1 MKYKDFN
8 KKIIDLVGGKDNV
21 QAVVHCMTR
30 LRFTLKDR
38 SKAKTEEIKNMD
50 GVVDVVSNDVAYQ
63 IIVGTHVN
71 EVHSE
76 LISMLGISG
85 ENDTSEKKVKK
96 NPVKA
101 VLDLF
106 SESMTPILEPIIAA
120 GMLAGVL
127 SLLTLTGLVSAESPT
142 YLLLDN
148 IRSAV
153 FFFLPIFMAMSC
165 AKRLNASPYLA
176 VALAAALLSEG
187 INGVEG
193 LSIFGISLPTTTYSN
208 SFIPIILA
216 VWFMGYV
223 QKFLKKIMPQFLH
236 YFLVPVFTL
245 IICLPITLMFFGP
258 MGAWIGNGMSYVCLF
273 LMDTLGNWS
282 VIALYAALQPFLI
295 MFGAGNFIIPIVVQF
310 HAEIGYDP
318 VFYAACTISDIA
330 VAGAMVGYFLRAKNE
345 KQKQLFGTFGF
356 SALLGVTE
364 PAIYGAFV
372 KFRRPF
378 IAVMIGGGLGGL
390 FAGITNVKTYAM
402 AWGLAG
408 LPSYIGN
415 SDYKNF
421 YSMIIAVVIGF
432 VAAAVAAYVLGIPK
446 EKDEKSNDENIS
458 EAKKDEVKVIDS
470 EVNGSIVKKAIIN
483 GCAKGDLIE
492 LSKVE
497 DKAFSS
503 GALGK
508 GVGIVANTN
517 SVVAPV
523 NGEVVTV
530 FPTKH
535 AFGIKTDDGVEIL
548 IHIGINTVELEGKH
562 FDLKVNQGDMVTVG
576 QPLVEVDFEKVRE
589 EGYDPTI
596 IMVVT
601 NTADYLDVIPVKEDF
616 ITSEEECIT
625 VVI

>member
-8 KKIIDLVGGKDNV
+8 TKIIELVGGKDNV

-38 SKAKTEEIKNMD
+38 SKAKTEEIKKMD

-63 IIVGTHVN
+63 IIVGTHVS

-85 ENDTSEKKVKK
+85 EANSSENKVKK
-96 NPVKA
+96 NPIKA

-127 SLLTLTGLVSAESPT
+127 SLLSLTGIISAESPT
-142 YLLLDN
+142 YILLDN
-148 IRSAV
+148 IRSSV

-165 AKRLNASPYLA
+165 AKRLNASPFLA
-176 VALAAALLSEG
+176 VALAATLLSTG

-193 LSIFGISLPTTTYSN
+193 LSFFGIALPTTTYSN

-223 QKFLKKIMPQFLH
+223 QKSLKKVLPKFLH

-258 MGAWIGNGMSYVCLF
+258 IGEWIGSAMSWVCMF
-273 LMDTLGNWS
+273 LMNTLGNWS
-282 VIALYAALQPFLI
+282 VIALYAAVQPFLI

-310 HAEIGYDP
+310 HAELGYDP
-318 VFYAACTISDIA
+318 IFYAACTISDIA
-330 VAGAMVGYFLRAKNE
+330 VAGAMLGYFLRAKNE
-345 KQKQLFGTFGF
+345 KQKQLFGTFSF
-356 SALLGVTE
+356 SALMGVTE

-372 KFRRPF
+372 KFRKLF
-378 IAVMIGGGLGGL
+378 LAVAIGGGLGGL
-390 FAGITNVKTYAM
+390 YAGIANVKTYAM

-415 SDYKNF
+415 NDYKNF
-421 YSMIIAVVIGF
+421 YSMIIAVIIGF
-432 VAAAVAAYVLGIPK
+432 VAAAVAAYFLGIPK
-446 EKDEKSNDENIS
+446 DSEKAEASDEKAVSSKSDDSIMN
-458 EAKKDEVKVIDS
+458 KV
-470 EVNGSIVKKAIIN
+470 VVN
-483 GCAKGDLIE
+483 GCATGKLVK
-492 LSKVE
+492 LSE
-497 DKAFSS
+497 INDKAFSS
-503 GALGK
+503 GALGS
-508 GVGIVANTN
+508 GVGIIADNN
-517 SVVAPV
+517 LVVSPV
-523 NGEVVTV
+523 DGEVACV

-535 AFGIKTDDGVEIL
+535 AFGLKTESGVELL
-548 IHIGINTVELEGKH
+548 IHIGIDTVELEGKH
-562 FDLKVNQGDMVTVG
+562 FTTMVNQGDKVKLG
-576 QPLVEVDFEKVRE
+576 QPLVQVDFDKVKE
-589 EGYDPTI
+589 EGFDPTI

-601 NTADYLDVIPVKEDF
+601 NTQDYLDVIPVSKDA
-616 ITSEEECIT
+616 ISDKEECINI
-625 VVI
+625 VL

>member
-8 KKIIDLVGGKDNV
+8 TKIIELVGGKDNV

-38 SKAKTEEIKNMD
+38 SKAKTEEIKKID

-63 IIVGTHVN
+63 IIVGTHVS

-85 ENDTSEKKVKK
+85 EADSSENKVKK

-127 SLLTLTGLVSAESPT
+127 SLLSLTGIISAESST
-142 YLLLDN
+142 YILLDN
-148 IRSAV
+148 IRSSV

-165 AKRLNASPYLA
+165 AKRLNASPFLA
-176 VALAAALLSEG
+176 VALAATLLSTG

-193 LSIFGISLPTTTYSN
+193 LSFFGIALPTTTYSN

-223 QKFLKKIMPQFLH
+223 QKTLKKVLPKFLH

-258 MGAWIGNGMSYVCLF
+258 IGEWIGSAMSWVCMF
-273 LMDTLGNWS
+273 LMNTLGNWS
-282 VIALYAALQPFLI
+282 VIALYAAVQPFLI

-310 HAEIGYDP
+310 HAELGYDP
-318 VFYAACTISDIA
+318 IFYAACTISDIA
-330 VAGAMVGYFLRAKNE
+330 VAGAMLGYFLRAKNE
-345 KQKQLFGTFGF
+345 KQKQLFGTFSF
-356 SALLGVTE
+356 SALMGVTE

-372 KFRRPF
+372 KFRKLF
-378 IAVMIGGGLGGL
+378 LAVAIGGGLGGL
-390 FAGITNVKTYAM
+390 YAGIANVKTYAM

-415 SDYKNF
+415 NDYKNF
-421 YSMIIAVVIGF
+421 YSMIIAVIIGF
-432 VAAAVAAYVLGIPK
+432 VAAAVAAYFLGIPK
-446 EKDEKSNDENIS
+446 DSEKAEASDEKAVSSKSDDSIMN
-458 EAKKDEVKVIDS
+458 KV
-470 EVNGSIVKKAIIN
+470 VVN
-483 GCAKGDLIE
+483 GCATGKLVK
-492 LSKVE
+492 LSE
-497 DKAFSS
+497 INDKAFSS
-503 GALGK
+503 GALGS
-508 GVGIVANTN
+508 GVGIIADNN
-517 SVVAPV
+517 LVVSPV
-523 NGEVVTV
+523 DGEVACV

-535 AFGIKTDDGVEIL
+535 AFGLKTESGVELL
-548 IHIGINTVELEGKH
+548 IHIGIDTVELEGKH
-562 FDLKVNQGDMVTVG
+562 FTTMVNQGDKVKLG
-576 QPLVEVDFEKVRE
+576 QPLVQVDFDKVKE
-589 EGYDPTI
+589 EGFDPTI

-601 NTADYLDVIPVKEDF
+601 NTQDYLDVIPVSKDA
-616 ITSEEECIT
+616 ISDKEECINI
-625 VVI
+625 VL

>member
-8 KKIIDLVGGKDNV
+8 TKIIELVGGKDNV

-38 SKAKTEEIKNMD
+38 SKAKTEEIKKMD

-63 IIVGTHVN
+63 IIVGTHVS

-85 ENDTSEKKVKK
+85 EADSSENKVKK
-96 NPVKA
+96 NPIKA

-127 SLLTLTGLVSAESPT
+127 SLLSLTGIISAESPT
-142 YLLLDN
+142 YILLDN
-148 IRSAV
+148 IRSSV

-165 AKRLNASPYLA
+165 AKRLNASPFLA
-176 VALAAALLSEG
+176 VALAATLLSTG

-193 LSIFGISLPTTTYSN
+193 LSFFGIALPTTTYSN

-223 QKFLKKIMPQFLH
+223 QKYLKKVLPKFLH

-258 MGAWIGNGMSYVCLF
+258 IGEWIGSAMSWVCMF
-273 LMDTLGNWS
+273 LMNTLGNWS
-282 VIALYAALQPFLI
+282 VIALYAAVQPFLI

-310 HAEIGYDP
+310 HAELGYDP
-318 VFYAACTISDIA
+318 IFYAACTISDIA
-330 VAGAMVGYFLRAKNE
+330 VAGAMLGYFLRAKNE
-345 KQKQLFGTFGF
+345 KQKQLFGTFSF
-356 SALLGVTE
+356 SALMGVTE

-372 KFRRPF
+372 KFRKLF
-378 IAVMIGGGLGGL
+378 LAVAIGGGLGGL
-390 FAGITNVKTYAM
+390 YAGIANVKTYAM

-415 SDYKNF
+415 NDYKNF
-421 YSMIIAVVIGF
+421 YSMIIAVIIGF
-432 VAAAVAAYVLGIPK
+432 VAAAVAAYFLGIPK
-446 EKDEKSNDENIS
+446 DSEKAEASDEKAVSSKSDDSIMN
-458 EAKKDEVKVIDS
+458 KV
-470 EVNGSIVKKAIIN
+470 VVN
-483 GCAKGDLIE
+483 GCATGKLVK
-492 LSKVE
+492 LSE
-497 DKAFSS
+497 INDKAFSS
-503 GALGK
+503 GALGS
-508 GVGIVANTN
+508 GVGIIADNN
-517 SVVAPV
+517 LVVSPV
-523 NGEVVTV
+523 DGEVACV

-535 AFGIKTDDGVEIL
+535 AFGLKTESGVELL
-548 IHIGINTVELEGKH
+548 IHIGIDTVELEGKH
-562 FDLKVNQGDMVTVG
+562 FTTMVNQGDKVKIG
-576 QPLVEVDFEKVRE
+576 QPLVQVDFDKVKE
-589 EGYDPTI
+589 EGFDPTI

-601 NTADYLDVIPVKEDF
+601 NTQDYLDVIPVSKDV
-616 ITSEEECIT
+616 ISDKEECIKI
-625 VVI
+625 VL

>member
-8 KKIIDLVGGKDNV
+8 TKIIELVGGKDNV

-38 SKAKTEEIKNMD
+38 SKAKTEEIKKLD

-63 IIVGTHVN
+63 IIVGTHVS

-85 ENDTSEKKVKK
+85 EAASSEDKVKK

-127 SLLTLTGLVSAESPT
+127 SLLSLTGIISAESPT
-142 YLLLDN
+142 YMLLDN
-148 IRSAV
+148 IRSSV

-165 AKRLNASPYLA
+165 AKRLNASPFLA
-176 VALAAALLSEG
+176 VALAATLLSTG

-193 LSIFGISLPTTTYSN
+193 LSFFGIALPTTTYSN

-223 QKFLKKIMPQFLH
+223 QKSLKKVLPKFLH

-258 MGAWIGNGMSYVCLF
+258 IGEWIGSAMSWVCMF
-273 LMDTLGNWS
+273 LMNTLGNWS
-282 VIALYAALQPFLI
+282 VIALYAAVQPFLI

-310 HAEIGYDP
+310 HAELGYDP
-318 VFYAACTISDIA
+318 IFYAACTISDIA
-330 VAGAMVGYFLRAKNE
+330 VAGAMLGYFLRAKNE
-345 KQKQLFGTFGF
+345 KQKQLFGTFSF
-356 SALLGVTE
+356 SALMGVTE

-372 KFRRPF
+372 KFRKLF
-378 IAVMIGGGLGGL
+378 LAVAIGGGLGGL
-390 FAGITNVKTYAM
+390 YAGIANVKTYAM

-415 SDYKNF
+415 NDYKNF
-421 YSMIIAVVIGF
+421 YSMIIAVIIGF
-432 VAAAVAAYVLGIPK
+432 VAAAVAAYFLGIPK
-446 EKDEKSNDENIS
+446 DSEKAETSDEKAVSSKSDDSMMN
-458 EAKKDEVKVIDS
+458 KV
-470 EVNGSIVKKAIIN
+470 VVN
-483 GCAKGDLIE
+483 GCATGKLVK
-492 LSKVE
+492 LSE
-497 DKAFSS
+497 INDKAFSS
-503 GALGK
+503 GALGS
-508 GVGIVANTN
+508 GVGIIADNN
-517 SVVAPV
+517 LVVAPV
-523 NGEVVTV
+523 DGEVVCV

-535 AFGIKTDDGVEIL
+535 AFGLKTESGVELL
-548 IHIGINTVELEGKH
+548 IHIGIDTVELEGKH
-562 FDLKVNQGDMVTVG
+562 FTTMVNQGDKVKIG
-576 QPLVEVDFEKVRE
+576 QPLVQVDFDKVKE
-589 EGYDPTI
+589 EGFDPTI

-601 NTADYLDVIPVKEDF
+601 NTQDYLDVIPVSKDV
-616 ITSEEECIT
+616 TSDKEECINI
-625 VVI
+625 VL

>member
-8 KKIIDLVGGKDNV
+8 TKIIELVGGKDNV

-38 SKAKTEEIKNMD
+38 SKAKTEEIKKMD

-63 IIVGTHVN
+63 IIVGTHVS

-85 ENDTSEKKVKK
+85 EADSSENKVKK

-127 SLLTLTGLVSAESPT
+127 SLLSLTGIISAESPT
-142 YLLLDN
+142 YILLDN
-148 IRSAV
+148 IRSSV

-165 AKRLNASPYLA
+165 AKRLNASPFLA
-176 VALAAALLSEG
+176 VALAATLLSTG

-193 LSIFGISLPTTTYSN
+193 LSFFGIALPTTTYSN

-223 QKFLKKIMPQFLH
+223 QKSLKKVLPKFLH

-258 MGAWIGNGMSYVCLF
+258 IGEWIGSTMSWVCMF
-273 LMDTLGNWS
+273 LMNTLGNWS
-282 VIALYAALQPFLI
+282 VIALYAAIQPFLI

-310 HAEIGYDP
+310 HAELGYDP
-318 VFYAACTISDIA
+318 IFYAACTISDIA
-330 VAGAMVGYFLRAKNE
+330 VAGAMLGYFLRAKNE
-345 KQKQLFGTFGF
+345 KQKQLFGTFSF
-356 SALLGVTE
+356 SALMGVTE

-372 KFRRPF
+372 KFRKLF
-378 IAVMIGGGLGGL
+378 LAVAIGGGLGGL
-390 FAGITNVKTYAM
+390 YAGIANVKTYAM

-415 SDYKNF
+415 NDYKNF
-421 YSMIIAVVIGF
+421 YSMIIAVIIGF
-432 VAAAVAAYVLGIPK
+432 VAAAVAAYFLGIPK
-446 EKDEKSNDENIS
+446 DSEKAETSDEKAVSSKSDDSMMN
-458 EAKKDEVKVIDS
+458 KV
-470 EVNGSIVKKAIIN
+470 VVN
-483 GCAKGDLIE
+483 GCATGKLVK
-492 LSKVE
+492 LSE
-497 DKAFSS
+497 INDKAFSS
-503 GALGK
+503 GALGS
-508 GVGIVANTN
+508 GVGIIADNN
-517 SVVAPV
+517 LVVAPV
-523 NGEVVTV
+523 DGEVVCV

-535 AFGIKTDDGVEIL
+535 AFGLKTESGVELL
-548 IHIGINTVELEGKH
+548 IHIGIDTVELEGKH
-562 FDLKVNQGDMVTVG
+562 FTTMVNQGDKVKIG
-576 QPLVEVDFEKVRE
+576 QPLVQVDFDKVKE
-589 EGYDPTI
+589 EGFDPTI

-601 NTADYLDVIPVKEDF
+601 NTQDYLDVIPVSKDA
-616 ITSEEECIT
+616 ISDKEECINI
-625 VVI
+625 VL

>member
-8 KKIIDLVGGKDNV
+8 TKIIELVGGKDNV

-38 SKAKTEEIKNMD
+38 SKAKTEEIKKMD

-63 IIVGTHVN
+63 IIVGTHVS

-85 ENDTSEKKVKK
+85 EANSSENKVKK
-96 NPVKA
+96 NPIKA

-127 SLLTLTGLVSAESPT
+127 SLLSLTGIISAESPT
-142 YLLLDN
+142 YILLDN
-148 IRSAV
+148 IRSSV

-165 AKRLNASPYLA
+165 AKRLNASPFLA
-176 VALAAALLSEG
+176 VALAATLLSTG

-193 LSIFGISLPTTTYSN
+193 LSFFGIALPTTTYSN

-223 QKFLKKIMPQFLH
+223 QKSLKKVLPKFLH

-258 MGAWIGNGMSYVCLF
+258 IGEWIGSAMSWVCMF
-273 LMDTLGNWS
+273 LMNTLGNWS
-282 VIALYAALQPFLI
+282 VIALYAAVQPFLI

-310 HAEIGYDP
+310 HAELGYDP
-318 VFYAACTISDIA
+318 IFYAACTISDIA
-330 VAGAMVGYFLRAKNE
+330 VAGAMLGYFLRAKNE
-345 KQKQLFGTFGF
+345 KQKQLFGTFSF
-356 SALLGVTE
+356 SALMGVTE

-372 KFRRPF
+372 KFRKLF
-378 IAVMIGGGLGGL
+378 LAVAIGGGLGGL
-390 FAGITNVKTYAM
+390 YAGIANVKTYAM

-415 SDYKNF
+415 NDYKNF
-421 YSMIIAVVIGF
+421 YSMIIAVIIGF
-432 VAAAVAAYVLGIPK
+432 VAAAVAAYFLGIPK
-446 EKDEKSNDENIS
+446 DSEKAEASDEKAVSSKSDDSMMN
-458 EAKKDEVKVIDS
+458 KV
-470 EVNGSIVKKAIIN
+470 VVN
-483 GCAKGDLIE
+483 GCATGKLVK
-492 LSKVE
+492 LSE
-497 DKAFSS
+497 INDKAFSS
-503 GALGK
+503 GALGS
-508 GVGIVANTN
+508 GVGIIADNN
-517 SVVAPV
+517 LVVAPV
-523 NGEVVTV
+523 DGEVICV

-535 AFGIKTDDGVEIL
+535 AFGLKTESGVELL
-548 IHIGINTVELEGKH
+548 IHIGIDTVELEGKH
-562 FDLKVNQGDMVTVG
+562 FTTMVNQGDKVKIG
-576 QPLVEVDFEKVRE
+576 QPLVQVDFDKVKE
-589 EGYDPTI
+589 EGFDPTI

-601 NTADYLDVIPVKEDF
+601 NTQDYLDVIPVSKDV
-616 ITSEEECIT
+616 ISDKEECIKI
-625 VVI
+625 VL

>member
-1 MKYKDFN
+1 MKYKNFN
-8 KKIIDLVGGKDNV
+8 TKIIELVGGKDNV

-38 SKAKTEEIKNMD
+38 SKAKTEEIKKMD

-63 IIVGTHVN
+63 IIVGTHVS

-85 ENDTSEKKVKK
+85 EADSSENKVKK

-127 SLLTLTGLVSAESPT
+127 SLLSLTGIISAESPT
-142 YLLLDN
+142 YILLDN
-148 IRSAV
+148 IRSSV

-165 AKRLNASPYLA
+165 AKRLNASPFLA
-176 VALAAALLSEG
+176 VALAATLLSTG

-193 LSIFGISLPTTTYSN
+193 LSFFGIELPATTYSN

-223 QKFLKKIMPQFLH
+223 QKYLKKVLPKFLH

-258 MGAWIGNGMSYVCLF
+258 IGEWIGSAMSWVCMF
-273 LMDTLGNWS
+273 LMNTLGNWS
-282 VIALYAALQPFLI
+282 VIALYAAVQPFLI

-310 HAEIGYDP
+310 HAELGYDP
-318 VFYAACTISDIA
+318 IFYAACTISDIA
-330 VAGAMVGYFLRAKNE
+330 VAGAMLGYFLRAKNE
-345 KQKQLFGTFGF
+345 KQKQLFGTFSF
-356 SALLGVTE
+356 SALMGVTE

-372 KFRRPF
+372 KFRKLF
-378 IAVMIGGGLGGL
+378 LAVAIGGGLGGL
-390 FAGITNVKTYAM
+390 FAGIANVKTYAM

-415 SDYKNF
+415 NDYKNF
-421 YSMIIAVVIGF
+421 YSMIIAVIIGF
-432 VAAAVAAYVLGIPK
+432 VAAAVAAYFLGITK
-446 EKDEKSNDENIS
+446 ENEKAEASDEKVVSSKNDDSMMN
-458 EAKKDEVKVIDS
+458 KV
-470 EVNGSIVKKAIIN
+470 VVN
-483 GCAKGDLIE
+483 GCATGKLVK
-492 LSKVE
+492 LSE
-497 DKAFSS
+497 INDKAFSS
-503 GALGK
+503 GALGN
-508 GVGIVANTN
+508 GVGIIADNN
-517 SVVAPV
+517 LVVSPV
-523 NGEVVTV
+523 DGEVACV

-535 AFGIKTDDGVEIL
+535 AFGLKTESGVELL
-548 IHIGINTVELEGKH
+548 IHIGIDTVELEGKH
-562 FDLKVNQGDMVTVG
+562 FTTMVNQGDKVKLG
-576 QPLVEVDFEKVRE
+576 QPLVQVDFDKVKE
-589 EGYDPTI
+589 EGFDPTI

-601 NTADYLDVIPVKEDF
+601 NTQDYLDVIPVSKDV
-616 ITSEEECIT
+616 ISDKEECINI
-625 VVI
+625 VL

>member
-8 KKIIDLVGGKDNV
+8 TKIIELVGGKDNV

-30 LRFTLKDR
+30 LRFTLKDC
-38 SKAKTEEIKNMD
+38 SKAKTEEIKKMD

-63 IIVGTHVN
+63 IIVGTHVS

-85 ENDTSEKKVKK
+85 EANSSENKVKK
-96 NPVKA
+96 NPIKA

-127 SLLTLTGLVSAESPT
+127 SLLSLTGIISAESPT
-142 YLLLDN
+142 YILLDN
-148 IRSAV
+148 IRSSV

-165 AKRLNASPYLA
+165 AKRLNASPFLA
-176 VALAAALLSEG
+176 VALAATLLSTG

-193 LSIFGISLPTTTYSN
+193 LSFFGIALPTTTYSN

-223 QKFLKKIMPQFLH
+223 QKSLKKVLPKFLH

-258 MGAWIGNGMSYVCLF
+258 IGEWIGSAMSWVCMF
-273 LMDTLGNWS
+273 LMNTLGNWS
-282 VIALYAALQPFLI
+282 VIALYAAVQPFLI

-310 HAEIGYDP
+310 HAELGYDP
-318 VFYAACTISDIA
+318 IFYAACTISDIA
-330 VAGAMVGYFLRAKNE
+330 VAGAMLGYFLRAKNE
-345 KQKQLFGTFGF
+345 KQKQLFGTFSF
-356 SALLGVTE
+356 SALMGVTE

-372 KFRRPF
+372 KFRKLF
-378 IAVMIGGGLGGL
+378 LAVAIGGGLGGL
-390 FAGITNVKTYAM
+390 YAGIANVKTYAM

-415 SDYKNF
+415 NDYKNF
-421 YSMIIAVVIGF
+421 YSMIIAVIIGF
-432 VAAAVAAYVLGIPK
+432 VAAAVAAYFLGIPK
-446 EKDEKSNDENIS
+446 DSEKAETSDEKAVSSKSDDSMMN
-458 EAKKDEVKVIDS
+458 KV
-470 EVNGSIVKKAIIN
+470 VVN
-483 GCAKGDLIE
+483 GCATGKLVK
-492 LSKVE
+492 LSE
-497 DKAFSS
+497 INDKAFSS
-503 GALGK
+503 GALGN
-508 GVGIVANTN
+508 GVGIIADNN
-517 SVVAPV
+517 LVVSPV
-523 NGEVVTV
+523 DGEVVCV

-535 AFGIKTDDGVEIL
+535 AFGLKTESGVELL
-548 IHIGINTVELEGKH
+548 IHIGIDTVELEGKH
-562 FDLKVNQGDMVTVG
+562 FTTMVNQGDKVKIG
-576 QPLVEVDFEKVRE
+576 QPLVQVDFDKVKE
-589 EGYDPTI
+589 EGFDPTI

-601 NTADYLDVIPVKEDF
+601 NTQDYLDVIPVSKDV
-616 ITSEEECIT
+616 TSDKEECINI
-625 VVI
+625 VL

>member
-1 MKYKDFN
+1 MKYNDFN
-8 KKIIDLVGGKDNV
+8 NKIIQLVGGKDNI

-38 SKAKTEEIKNMD
+38 SKAKTEELKKLD

-76 LISMLGISG
+76 LISILGISG
-85 ENDTSEKKVKK
+85 DANASEKKVKK
-96 NPVKA
+96 NPIKA

-127 SLLTLTGLVSAESPT
+127 SLLTLTGIVSPESPT

-148 IRSAV
+148 IRGAV

-193 LSIFGISLPTTTYSN
+193 LSIFGIQLPATTYSN

-216 VWFMGYV
+216 IWFMGYV
-223 QKFLKKIMPQFLH
+223 QKFLKKVMPQFLH

-245 IICLPITLMFFGP
+245 LICLPITLMFFGP
-258 MGAWIGNGMSYVCLF
+258 IGTWLGNGMSYVCTF
-273 LMDTLGNWS
+273 LMNTLGNWS

-295 MFGAGNFIIPIVVQF
+295 MLGAGNFIIPIVVQF
-310 HAEIGYDP
+310 HAELGYDP
-318 VFYAACTISDIA
+318 IFYAACTISDIA
-330 VAGAMVGYFLRAKNE
+330 VAGAMLGYFLRSRNE
-345 KQKQLFGTFGF
+345 KQKQIFGTFGF
-356 SALLGVTE
+356 SALMGVTE

-372 KFRRPF
+372 KFRKPF

-390 FAGITNVKTYAM
+390 FAGLTNVKTYAM

-415 SDYKNF
+415 NDYKNF
-421 YSMIIAVVIGF
+421 WSMIIAVIIGF
-432 VAAAVAAYVLGIPK
+432 VAAAVAAYLLGMPK
-446 EKDEKSNDENIS
+446 EENEADNTIKEEKVETII
-458 EAKKDEVKVIDS
+458 KKVS
-470 EVNGSIVKKAIIN
+470 IN
-483 GCAKGDLIE
+483 GCANGELVE
-492 LSKVE
+492 LSKVN
-497 DKAFSS
+497 DKAFST

-508 GVGIVANTN
+508 GVGIVAKDNF
-517 SVVAPV
+517 VVAPV
-523 NGEVVTV
+523 DGEVTCV

-535 AFGIKTDDGVEIL
+535 AIGIKTDNGAEVL

-562 FDLKVNQGDMVTVG
+562 FETKVNQGDKIKIG
-576 QPLVEVDFEKVRE
+576 QPLVDVDFNKIKE

-601 NTADYLDVIPVKEDF
+601 NTQEYLEVVSVNKNTI
-616 ITSEEECIT
+616 SNSEECIKI
-625 VVI
+625 VL

>member
-8 KKIIDLVGGKDNV
+8 TKIIDLVGGKDNV

-38 SKAKTEEIKNMD
+38 SKAKTEEIKKMD

-63 IIVGTHVN
+63 IIVGTHVS

-85 ENDTSEKKVKK
+85 EADSSENKVKK
-96 NPVKA
+96 NPIKA

-127 SLLTLTGLVSAESPT
+127 SLLSLTGIISAESPT
-142 YLLLDN
+142 YILLDN
-148 IRSAV
+148 IRSSV

-165 AKRLNASPYLA
+165 AKRLNASPFLA
-176 VALAAALLSEG
+176 VALAATLLSTG

-193 LSIFGISLPTTTYSN
+193 LSFFGIELPVTTYSN

-223 QKFLKKIMPQFLH
+223 QKYLKKVLPKFLH

-258 MGAWIGNGMSYVCLF
+258 IGEWIGSAMSWVCMF
-273 LMDTLGNWS
+273 LMNTLGNWS
-282 VIALYAALQPFLI
+282 VIALYAAIQPFLI

-310 HAEIGYDP
+310 HAELGYDP
-318 VFYAACTISDIA
+318 IFYAACTISDIA
-330 VAGAMVGYFLRAKNE
+330 VAGAMLGYFLRAKNE
-345 KQKQLFGTFGF
+345 KQKQLFGTFSF
-356 SALLGVTE
+356 SALMGVTE

-372 KFRRPF
+372 KFRKLF
-378 IAVMIGGGLGGL
+378 LAVAIGGGLGGL
-390 FAGITNVKTYAM
+390 FAGIANVKTYAM

-415 SDYKNF
+415 NDYKNF
-421 YSMIIAVVIGF
+421 YSMIIAVIIGF
-432 VAAAVAAYVLGIPK
+432 VAAAVAAYFLGIPK
-446 EKDEKSNDENIS
+446 DSEKAETSDEKAVSSKSDDSMMN
-458 EAKKDEVKVIDS
+458 KV
-470 EVNGSIVKKAIIN
+470 VVN
-483 GCAKGDLIE
+483 GCASGKLVK
-492 LSKVE
+492 LSE
-497 DKAFSS
+497 INDKAFSS
-503 GALGK
+503 GALGN
-508 GVGIVANTN
+508 GVGIIADNN
-517 SVVAPV
+517 LVVSPV
-523 NGEVVTV
+523 DGEVACV

-535 AFGIKTDDGVEIL
+535 AFGLKTESGVELL
-548 IHIGINTVELEGKH
+548 IHIGIDTVELEGKH
-562 FDLKVNQGDMVTVG
+562 FATMVNQGDKVKIG
-576 QPLVEVDFEKVRE
+576 QPLVQVDFDKVKE
-589 EGYDPTI
+589 EGFDPTI

-601 NTADYLDVIPVKEDF
+601 NTQDYLDVIPVSKDV
-616 ITSEEECIT
+616 ISDKEECIN
-625 VVI
+625 IIL

>member
-8 KKIIDLVGGKDNV
+8 TKIIELVGGKDNV

-38 SKAKTEEIKNMD
+38 SKAKTEEIKKMD

-63 IIVGTHVN
+63 IIVGTHVS

-85 ENDTSEKKVKK
+85 EADSSENKVKK

-127 SLLTLTGLVSAESPT
+127 SLLSLTGIISAESPT
-142 YLLLDN
+142 YILLDN
-148 IRSAV
+148 IRSSV

-176 VALAAALLSEG
+176 VALAATLLSTG

-193 LSIFGISLPTTTYSN
+193 LSFFGIALPTTTYSN

-223 QKFLKKIMPQFLH
+223 QKSLKKVLPKFLH

-258 MGAWIGNGMSYVCLF
+258 IGEWIGSTMSWVCMF
-273 LMDTLGNWS
+273 LMNTLGNWS
-282 VIALYAALQPFLI
+282 VIALYAAIQPFLI

-310 HAEIGYDP
+310 HAELGYDP
-318 VFYAACTISDIA
+318 IFYAACTISDIA
-330 VAGAMVGYFLRAKNE
+330 VAGAMLGYFLRAKNE
-345 KQKQLFGTFGF
+345 KQKQLFGTFSF
-356 SALLGVTE
+356 SALMGVTE

-372 KFRRPF
+372 KFRKLF
-378 IAVMIGGGLGGL
+378 LAVAIGGGLGGL
-390 FAGITNVKTYAM
+390 YAGIANVKTYAM

-415 SDYKNF
+415 NDYKNF
-421 YSMIIAVVIGF
+421 YSMIIAVIIGF
-432 VAAAVAAYVLGIPK
+432 VAAAVAAYLLGIPK
-446 EKDEKSNDENIS
+446 DSEKAETSDEKAVSSKSDDSMMN
-458 EAKKDEVKVIDS
+458 KV
-470 EVNGSIVKKAIIN
+470 VVN
-483 GCAKGDLIE
+483 GCATGKLVK
-492 LSKVE
+492 LSE
-497 DKAFSS
+497 INDKAFSS
-503 GALGK
+503 GALGS
-508 GVGIVANTN
+508 GVGIIADNN
-517 SVVAPV
+517 LVVAPV
-523 NGEVVTV
+523 DGEVVCV

-535 AFGIKTDDGVEIL
+535 AFGLKTESGVELL
-548 IHIGINTVELEGKH
+548 IHIGIDTVELEGKH
-562 FDLKVNQGDMVTVG
+562 FTTMVNQGDKVKIG
-576 QPLVEVDFEKVRE
+576 QPLVQVDFDKVKE
-589 EGYDPTI
+589 EGFDPTI

-601 NTADYLDVIPVKEDF
+601 NTQDYLDVIPVSKDA
-616 ITSEEECIT
+616 ISDKEECINI
-625 VVI
+625 VL

>member
-1 MKYKDFN
+1 MKYKEFN
-8 KKIIDLVGGKDNV
+8 NKIIELVGGKDNI

-38 SKAKTEEIKNMD
+38 SKAKGDEIRKLD

-63 IIVGTHVN
+63 IIIGTHVS

-76 LISMLGISG
+76 LINMLELSG
-85 ENDTSEKKVKK
+85 NEEVKKVKK

-101 VLDLF
+101 VLDLL

-127 SLLTLTGLVSAESPT
+127 SLLTLTGLISAESPT
-142 YLLLDN
+142 FLLLDN
-148 IRSAV
+148 IRSAI

-176 VALAAALLSEG
+176 VALAATLLSTG
-187 INGVEG
+187 INGVSG
-193 LSIFGISLPTTTYSN
+193 LSIFGIALPTTTYSN

-223 QKFLKKIMPQFLH
+223 QKALKKVVPQFLQ
-236 YFLVPVFTL
+236 YFLNPVFTL
-245 IICLPITLMFFGP
+245 IICLPITLMLFGP
-258 MGAWIGNGMSYVCLF
+258 IGAWIGDGMSYVCLF
-273 LMDTLGNWS
+273 LMDKLGNWS

-295 MFGAGNFIIPIVVQF
+295 MLGAGNFIIPIVVQF
-310 HAEIGYDP
+310 HSELGYDP
-318 VFYAACTISDIA
+318 IFYAACTISDIA
-330 VAGAMVGYFLRAKNE
+330 VAGAMLGYFLRSKDK
-345 KQKQLFGTFGF
+345 KQKQLFGTFSF
-356 SALLGVTE
+356 SALMGVTE

-378 IAVMIGGGLGGL
+378 IAVMIGGGVGGL
-390 FAGITNVKTYAM
+390 FAGIAQVKTYAM

-415 SDYKNF
+415 NDYKNF

-432 VAAAVAAYVLGIPK
+432 VVACVVGYLIGIPK
-446 EKDEKSNDENIS
+446 ED
-458 EAKKDEVKVIDS
+458 DS
-470 EVNGSIVKKAIIN
+470 EETKIEKVDNTNETNETKSLIKRSVVY
-483 GCAKGDLIE
+483 GCTSGELIK
-492 LSKVE
+492 LSDIK

-508 GVGIVANTN
+508 GIGINANSN
-517 SVVAPV
+517 LIVSPIE
-523 NGEVVTV
+523 GEIVSI

-535 AFGIKTDDGVEIL
+535 AFGLKSKDGVELL
-548 IHIGINTVELEGKH
+548 IHIGINTVELDGEN
-562 FDLKVNQGDMVTVG
+562 FELLAKVSDKVEVG
-576 QPLVEVDFEKVRE
+576 TPLVKVDFNKIKEQ
-589 EGYDPTI
+589 GYDTTVV
-596 IMVVT
+596 MVVT
-601 NTADYLDVIPVKEDF
+601 NSYEFMDVIP
-616 ITSEEECIT
+616 SEANKIDEKNECLK
-625 VVI
+625 VIL

>member
-8 KKIIDLVGGKDNV
+8 TKIIELVGGKDNV

-38 SKAKTEEIKNMD
+38 SKAKTEEIKKMD

-63 IIVGTHVN
+63 IIVGTHVS

-85 ENDTSEKKVKK
+85 EANSSENKVKK
-96 NPVKA
+96 NPIKA

-127 SLLTLTGLVSAESPT
+127 SLLSLTGIISAESPT
-142 YLLLDN
+142 YILLDN
-148 IRSAV
+148 IRSSV

-165 AKRLNASPYLA
+165 AKRLNASPFLA
-176 VALAAALLSEG
+176 VALAATLLSTG

-193 LSIFGISLPTTTYSN
+193 LSFFGIALPTTTYSN

-223 QKFLKKIMPQFLH
+223 QKSLKKVLPKFLH

-258 MGAWIGNGMSYVCLF
+258 IGEWIGSAMSWVCMF
-273 LMDTLGNWS
+273 LMNTLGNWS
-282 VIALYAALQPFLI
+282 VIALYAAVQPFLI

-310 HAEIGYDP
+310 HAELGYDP
-318 VFYAACTISDIA
+318 IFYAACTISDIA
-330 VAGAMVGYFLRAKNE
+330 VAGAMLGYFLRAKNE
-345 KQKQLFGTFGF
+345 KQKQLFGTFSF
-356 SALLGVTE
+356 SALMGVTE

-372 KFRRPF
+372 KFRKLF
-378 IAVMIGGGLGGL
+378 LAVAIGGGLGGL
-390 FAGITNVKTYAM
+390 YAGIANVKTYAM

-415 SDYKNF
+415 NDYKNF
-421 YSMIIAVVIGF
+421 YSMIIAVIIGF
-432 VAAAVAAYVLGIPK
+432 VAAAVAAYFLGIPK
-446 EKDEKSNDENIS
+446 DSEKAEASDEKAVSSKSDDSIMN
-458 EAKKDEVKVIDS
+458 KV
-470 EVNGSIVKKAIIN
+470 VVN
-483 GCAKGDLIE
+483 GCATGKLVK
-492 LSKVE
+492 LSE
-497 DKAFSS
+497 INDKAFSS
-503 GALGK
+503 GALGS
-508 GVGIVANTN
+508 GVGIIADNN
-517 SVVAPV
+517 LVVAPV
-523 NGEVVTV
+523 DGEVICV

-535 AFGIKTDDGVEIL
+535 AFGLKTESGVELL
-548 IHIGINTVELEGKH
+548 IHIGIDTVELEGKH
-562 FDLKVNQGDMVTVG
+562 FTTMVNQGDKVKIG
-576 QPLVEVDFEKVRE
+576 QPLVQVDFDKVKE
-589 EGYDPTI
+589 EGFDPTI

-601 NTADYLDVIPVKEDF
+601 NTQDYLDVIPVSKDV
-616 ITSEEECIT
+616 ISDKEECIKI
-625 VVI
+625 VL

>member
-1 MKYKDFN
+1 MKYKNFN
-8 KKIIDLVGGKDNV
+8 TKIIELVGGKDNV

-38 SKAKTEEIKNMD
+38 LKAKTEEIKKMD

-63 IIVGTHVN
+63 IIVGTHVS

-85 ENDTSEKKVKK
+85 EADSSENKVKK

-127 SLLTLTGLVSAESPT
+127 SLLSLTGIISAESPT
-142 YLLLDN
+142 YILLDN
-148 IRSAV
+148 IRSSV

-165 AKRLNASPYLA
+165 AKRLNASPFLA
-176 VALAAALLSEG
+176 VALAATLLSTG

-193 LSIFGISLPTTTYSN
+193 LSFFGIELPATTYSN

-223 QKFLKKIMPQFLH
+223 QKYLKKVLPKFLH

-258 MGAWIGNGMSYVCLF
+258 IGEWIGSAMSWVCMF
-273 LMDTLGNWS
+273 LMNTLGNWS
-282 VIALYAALQPFLI
+282 VIALYAAVQPFLI

-310 HAEIGYDP
+310 HAELGYDP
-318 VFYAACTISDIA
+318 IFYAACTISDIA
-330 VAGAMVGYFLRAKNE
+330 VAGAMLGYFLRAKNE
-345 KQKQLFGTFGF
+345 KQKQLFGTFSF
-356 SALLGVTE
+356 SALMGVTE

-372 KFRRPF
+372 KFRKLF
-378 IAVMIGGGLGGL
+378 LAVAIGGGLGGL
-390 FAGITNVKTYAM
+390 FAGIANVKTYAM

-415 SDYKNF
+415 NDYKNF
-421 YSMIIAVVIGF
+421 YSMIIAVIIGF
-432 VAAAVAAYVLGIPK
+432 VAAAVAAYFLGIPK
-446 EKDEKSNDENIS
+446 ENEKAEASDEKVVSSKNDDSMMN
-458 EAKKDEVKVIDS
+458 KV
-470 EVNGSIVKKAIIN
+470 VVN
-483 GCAKGDLIE
+483 GCATGKLVK
-492 LSKVE
+492 LSE
-497 DKAFSS
+497 INDKAFSS
-503 GALGK
+503 GALGN
-508 GVGIVANTN
+508 GVGIIADNN
-517 SVVAPV
+517 LVVSPV
-523 NGEVVTV
+523 DGEVACV

-535 AFGIKTDDGVEIL
+535 AFGLKTESGVELL
-548 IHIGINTVELEGKH
+548 IHIGIDTVELEGKH
-562 FDLKVNQGDMVTVG
+562 FTTMVNQGDKVKLG
-576 QPLVEVDFEKVRE
+576 QPLVQVDFDKVKE
-589 EGYDPTI
+589 EGFDPTI

-601 NTADYLDVIPVKEDF
+601 NTQDYLDVIPVSKDV
-616 ITSEEECIT
+616 ISDKEECINI
-625 VVI
+625 VL

>member
-8 KKIIDLVGGKDNV
+8 TKIIELVGGKDNV

-38 SKAKTEEIKNMD
+38 SKAKTEEIKKMD

-63 IIVGTHVN
+63 IIVGTHVS

-85 ENDTSEKKVKK
+85 EANSSENKVKK
-96 NPVKA
+96 NPIKA

-127 SLLTLTGLVSAESPT
+127 SLLSLTGIISAESPT
-142 YLLLDN
+142 YILLDN
-148 IRSAV
+148 IRSSV

-165 AKRLNASPYLA
+165 AKRLNASPFLA
-176 VALAAALLSEG
+176 VALAATLLSTG

-193 LSIFGISLPTTTYSN
+193 LSFFGIALPTTTYSN

-223 QKFLKKIMPQFLH
+223 QKSLKKVLPKFLH

-258 MGAWIGNGMSYVCLF
+258 IGEWIGSAMSWVCMF
-273 LMDTLGNWS
+273 LMNTLGNWS
-282 VIALYAALQPFLI
+282 VIALYATVQPFLI

-310 HAEIGYDP
+310 HAELGYDP
-318 VFYAACTISDIA
+318 IFYAACTISDIA
-330 VAGAMVGYFLRAKNE
+330 VAGAMLGYFLRAKNE
-345 KQKQLFGTFGF
+345 KQKQLFGTFSF
-356 SALLGVTE
+356 SALMGVTE

-372 KFRRPF
+372 KFRKLF
-378 IAVMIGGGLGGL
+378 LAVAIGGGLGGL
-390 FAGITNVKTYAM
+390 YAGIANVKTYAM

-415 SDYKNF
+415 NDYKNF
-421 YSMIIAVVIGF
+421 YSMIIAVIIGF
-432 VAAAVAAYVLGIPK
+432 VAAAVAAYFLGIPK
-446 EKDEKSNDENIS
+446 DSEKAETSDEKAVSSKSDDSMMN
-458 EAKKDEVKVIDS
+458 KV
-470 EVNGSIVKKAIIN
+470 VVN
-483 GCAKGDLIE
+483 GCATGKLVK
-492 LSKVE
+492 LSE
-497 DKAFSS
+497 INDKAFSS
-503 GALGK
+503 GALGS
-508 GVGIVANTN
+508 GVGIIADNN
-517 SVVAPV
+517 LVVAPV
-523 NGEVVTV
+523 DGEVVCV

-535 AFGIKTDDGVEIL
+535 AFGLKTESGVELL
-548 IHIGINTVELEGKH
+548 IHIGIDTVELEGKH
-562 FDLKVNQGDMVTVG
+562 FTTMVNQGDKVKIG
-576 QPLVEVDFEKVRE
+576 QPLVQVDFDKVKE
-589 EGYDPTI
+589 EGFDPTI

-601 NTADYLDVIPVKEDF
+601 NTQDYLDVIPVSKDV
-616 ITSEEECIT
+616 TSDKEECINI
-625 VVI
+625 VL

>member
-8 KKIIDLVGGKDNV
+8 TKIIELVGGKDNV

-63 IIVGTHVN
+63 IIVGTHVS

-85 ENDTSEKKVKK
+85 EADSSENKVKK
-96 NPVKA
+96 NPIKA

-127 SLLTLTGLVSAESPT
+127 SLLSLTGIISAESPT
-142 YLLLDN
+142 YILLDN
-148 IRSAV
+148 IRSSV

-165 AKRLNASPYLA
+165 AKRLNASPFLA
-176 VALAAALLSEG
+176 VALAATLLSTG

-193 LSIFGISLPTTTYSN
+193 LSFFGIELPATTYSN

-223 QKFLKKIMPQFLH
+223 QKYLKKVLPKFLH

-258 MGAWIGNGMSYVCLF
+258 IGEWIGSAMSWVCMF
-273 LMDTLGNWS
+273 LMNTLGNWS
-282 VIALYAALQPFLI
+282 VIALYAAVQPFLI

-310 HAEIGYDP
+310 HAELGYDP
-318 VFYAACTISDIA
+318 IFYAACTISDIA
-330 VAGAMVGYFLRAKNE
+330 VAGAMLGYFLRAKNE
-345 KQKQLFGTFGF
+345 KQKQLFGTFSF
-356 SALLGVTE
+356 SALMGVTE

-372 KFRRPF
+372 KFRKLF
-378 IAVMIGGGLGGL
+378 LAVAIGGGLGGL
-390 FAGITNVKTYAM
+390 FAGIANVKTYAM

-415 SDYKNF
+415 NDYKNF
-421 YSMIIAVVIGF
+421 YSMIIAVIIGF
-432 VAAAVAAYVLGIPK
+432 VAAAVAAYFLGIPK
-446 EKDEKSNDENIS
+446 ENEKAETSDEKAVSSKNDDSMMN
-458 EAKKDEVKVIDS
+458 KV
-470 EVNGSIVKKAIIN
+470 VVN
-483 GCAKGDLIE
+483 GCATGKLVK
-492 LSKVE
+492 LSE
-497 DKAFSS
+497 INDKAFSS
-503 GALGK
+503 GALGN
-508 GVGIVANTN
+508 GVGIIADNN
-517 SVVAPV
+517 LVVSPV
-523 NGEVVTV
+523 DGEVACV

-535 AFGIKTDDGVEIL
+535 AFGLKTESGVELL
-548 IHIGINTVELEGKH
+548 IHIGIDTVELEGKH
-562 FDLKVNQGDMVTVG
+562 FTTMVNQGDKVKLG
-576 QPLVEVDFEKVRE
+576 QPLVEVDFDKVKE
-589 EGYDPTI
+589 EGFDPTI

-601 NTADYLDVIPVKEDF
+601 NTQDYLDVIPVSKDV
-616 ITSEEECIT
+616 ISDKEECINI
-625 VVI
+625 VL

>member
-8 KKIIDLVGGKDNV
+8 TKIIDLVGGKENV

-38 SKAKTEEIKNMD
+38 SKAKTEEIKKMD

-63 IIVGTHVN
+63 IIVGTHVS

-85 ENDTSEKKVKK
+85 EANSSENKVKK
-96 NPVKA
+96 NPIKA

-127 SLLTLTGLVSAESPT
+127 SLLSLTGIISAESPT
-142 YLLLDN
+142 YILLDN
-148 IRSAV
+148 IRSSV

-165 AKRLNASPYLA
+165 AKRLNASPFLA
-176 VALAAALLSEG
+176 VALAATLLSTG

-193 LSIFGISLPTTTYSN
+193 LSFFGIELPATTYSN

-223 QKFLKKIMPQFLH
+223 QKSLKKVLPKFLH

-258 MGAWIGNGMSYVCLF
+258 IGEWIGSAMSWVCMF
-273 LMDTLGNWS
+273 LMNTLGNWS
-282 VIALYAALQPFLI
+282 VIALYAAIQPFLI

-310 HAEIGYDP
+310 HAELGYDP
-318 VFYAACTISDIA
+318 IFYAACTISDIA
-330 VAGAMVGYFLRAKNE
+330 VAGAMLGYFLRAKNE
-345 KQKQLFGTFGF
+345 KQKQLFGTFSF
-356 SALLGVTE
+356 SALMGVTE

-372 KFRRPF
+372 KFRKLF
-378 IAVMIGGGLGGL
+378 LAVAIGGGLGGL
-390 FAGITNVKTYAM
+390 YAGIANVKTYAM

-415 SDYKNF
+415 NDYKNF
-421 YSMIIAVVIGF
+421 YSMIIAVIIGF
-432 VAAAVAAYVLGIPK
+432 VAAAVAAYFLGIPK
-446 EKDEKSNDENIS
+446 DSEKAETSDEKAVSSKSDDSMMN
-458 EAKKDEVKVIDS
+458 KV
-470 EVNGSIVKKAIIN
+470 VVN
-483 GCAKGDLIE
+483 GCATGKLVK
-492 LSKVE
+492 LSE
-497 DKAFSS
+497 INDKAFSS
-503 GALGK
+503 GALGN
-508 GVGIVANTN
+508 GVGIIADNN
-517 SVVAPV
+517 LVVAPV
-523 NGEVVTV
+523 DGEVVCV

-535 AFGIKTDDGVEIL
+535 AFGLKTESGVELL
-548 IHIGINTVELEGKH
+548 IHIGIDTVELEGKH
-562 FDLKVNQGDMVTVG
+562 FTTMVNQGDKVKLG
-576 QPLVEVDFEKVRE
+576 QPLVQVDFDKVKE
-589 EGYDPTI
+589 EGFDPTI

-601 NTADYLDVIPVKEDF
+601 NTQDYLDVIPVSKDV
-616 ITSEEECIT
+616 TSDKEECINI
-625 VVI
+625 VL

>member
-8 KKIIDLVGGKDNV
+8 TKIIELVGGKDNV

-38 SKAKTEEIKNMD
+38 SKAKTEEIKKMD

-63 IIVGTHVN
+63 IIVGTHVS

-85 ENDTSEKKVKK
+85 EANSSENKVKK
-96 NPVKA
+96 NPIKA

-127 SLLTLTGLVSAESPT
+127 SLLSLTGIISAESPT
-142 YLLLDN
+142 YILLDN
-148 IRSAV
+148 IRSSV

-165 AKRLNASPYLA
+165 AKRLNASPFLA
-176 VALAAALLSEG
+176 VALAATLLSTG

-193 LSIFGISLPTTTYSN
+193 LSFFGIALPTTTYSN

-223 QKFLKKIMPQFLH
+223 QKSLKKVLPKFLH

-258 MGAWIGNGMSYVCLF
+258 IGEWIGSAMSWVCMF
-273 LMDTLGNWS
+273 LMNTLGNWS
-282 VIALYAALQPFLI
+282 VIALYAAVQPFLI
-295 MFGAGNFIIPIVVQF
+295 MFGARNFIIPIVVQF
-310 HAEIGYDP
+310 HAELGYDP
-318 VFYAACTISDIA
+318 IFYAACTISDIA
-330 VAGAMVGYFLRAKNE
+330 VAGAMLGYFLRAKNE
-345 KQKQLFGTFGF
+345 KQKQLFGTFSF
-356 SALLGVTE
+356 SALMGVTE

-372 KFRRPF
+372 KFRKLF
-378 IAVMIGGGLGGL
+378 LAVAIGGGLGGL
-390 FAGITNVKTYAM
+390 YAGIANVKTYAM

-415 SDYKNF
+415 NDYKNF
-421 YSMIIAVVIGF
+421 YSMIIAVIIGF
-432 VAAAVAAYVLGIPK
+432 VAAAVAAYFLGIPK
-446 EKDEKSNDENIS
+446 DSEKAETSDEKAVSSKSDDSMMN
-458 EAKKDEVKVIDS
+458 KV
-470 EVNGSIVKKAIIN
+470 VVN
-483 GCAKGDLIE
+483 GCATGKLVK
-492 LSKVE
+492 LSE
-497 DKAFSS
+497 INDKAFSS
-503 GALGK
+503 GALGS
-508 GVGIVANTN
+508 GVGIIADNN
-517 SVVAPV
+517 LVVAPV
-523 NGEVVTV
+523 DGEVVCV

-535 AFGIKTDDGVEIL
+535 AFGLKTESGVELL
-548 IHIGINTVELEGKH
+548 IHIGIDTVELEGKH
-562 FDLKVNQGDMVTVG
+562 FTTMVNQGDKVKIG
-576 QPLVEVDFEKVRE
+576 QPLVQVDFDKVKE
-589 EGYDPTI
+589 EGFDPTI

-601 NTADYLDVIPVKEDF
+601 NTQDYLDVIPVSKDV
-616 ITSEEECIT
+616 TSDKEECINI
-625 VVI
+625 VL

>member
-8 KKIIDLVGGKDNV
+8 TKIIELVGGKDNV

-38 SKAKTEEIKNMD
+38 SKAKTEEIKHMD

-63 IIVGTHVN
+63 IIVGTHVS

-85 ENDTSEKKVKK
+85 EADSSENKVKK
-96 NPVKA
+96 NPIKA

-120 GMLAGVL
+120 VMLAGVL
-127 SLLTLTGLVSAESPT
+127 SLLSLTGIISAESPT
-142 YLLLDN
+142 YILLDN
-148 IRSAV
+148 IRSSV

-165 AKRLNASPYLA
+165 AKRLNASPFLA
-176 VALAAALLSEG
+176 VALAATLLSTG

-193 LSIFGISLPTTTYSN
+193 LSFFGIELPATTYSN

-223 QKFLKKIMPQFLH
+223 QKYLKKVLPKFLH

-258 MGAWIGNGMSYVCLF
+258 IGAWIGSAMSWVCMF
-273 LMDTLGNWS
+273 LMNTLGNWS
-282 VIALYAALQPFLI
+282 VIALYAAVQPFLI

-310 HAEIGYDP
+310 HAELGYDP
-318 VFYAACTISDIA
+318 IFYAACTISDIA
-330 VAGAMVGYFLRAKNE
+330 VAGAMLGYFLRTKNE
-345 KQKQLFGTFGF
+345 KQKQLFGTFSF
-356 SALLGVTE
+356 SALMGVTE

-372 KFRRPF
+372 KFRNLF
-378 IAVMIGGGLGGL
+378 LAVAIGGGLGGL
-390 FAGITNVKTYAM
+390 FAGIMNVKTYAM

-415 SDYKNF
+415 NDYKNF
-421 YSMIIAVVIGF
+421 YSMIIAVIIGF
-432 VAAAVAAYVLGIPK
+432 VAAAVAAYFLGVPK
-446 EKDEKSNDENIS
+446 ENEKAETSDEKAVSSKNDDSMMN
-458 EAKKDEVKVIDS
+458 KV
-470 EVNGSIVKKAIIN
+470 VVN
-483 GCAKGDLIE
+483 GCATGKLVK
-492 LSKVE
+492 LSE
-497 DKAFSS
+497 INDKAFSS
-503 GALGK
+503 GALGN
-508 GVGIVANTN
+508 GVGIIADNN
-517 SVVAPV
+517 LVVSPV
-523 NGEVVTV
+523 DGEVACV

-535 AFGIKTDDGVEIL
+535 AFGLKTESGVELL
-548 IHIGINTVELEGKH
+548 IHIGIDTVELEGKH
-562 FDLKVNQGDMVTVG
+562 FTTMVNQGDKVKLG
-576 QPLVEVDFEKVRE
+576 QPLVEVDFDKVKE
-589 EGYDPTI
+589 EGFDPTI

-601 NTADYLDVIPVKEDF
+601 NTQDYLDVIPVSKDV
-616 ITSEEECIT
+616 ISDKEECINI
-625 VVI
+625 VL

>member
-1 MKYKDFN
+1 MKYKNFN
-8 KKIIDLVGGKDNV
+8 TKIIELVGGKDNV

-38 SKAKTEEIKNMD
+38 SKAKTEEIKKMD

-63 IIVGTHVN
+63 IIVGTHVS

-85 ENDTSEKKVKK
+85 EADSSENKVKK

-127 SLLTLTGLVSAESPT
+127 SLLSLTGIISAESPT
-142 YLLLDN
+142 YILLDN
-148 IRSAV
+148 IRSSV

-165 AKRLNASPYLA
+165 AKRLNASPFLA
-176 VALAAALLSEG
+176 VALAATLLSTG

-193 LSIFGISLPTTTYSN
+193 LSFFGIELPATTYSN

-223 QKFLKKIMPQFLH
+223 QKYLKKVLPKFLH

-258 MGAWIGNGMSYVCLF
+258 IGEWIGSAMSWVCMF
-273 LMDTLGNWS
+273 LMNTLGNWS
-282 VIALYAALQPFLI
+282 VIALYAAVQPFLI

-310 HAEIGYDP
+310 HAELGYDP
-318 VFYAACTISDIA
+318 IFYAACTISDIA
-330 VAGAMVGYFLRAKNE
+330 VAGAMLGYFLRAKNE
-345 KQKQLFGTFGF
+345 KQKQLFGTFSF
-356 SALLGVTE
+356 SALMGVTE

-372 KFRRPF
+372 KFRKLF
-378 IAVMIGGGLGGL
+378 LAVAIGGGLGGL
-390 FAGITNVKTYAM
+390 FAGIANVKTYAM

-415 SDYKNF
+415 NDYKNF
-421 YSMIIAVVIGF
+421 YSMIIAVIIGF
-432 VAAAVAAYVLGIPK
+432 VAAAVAAYFLGIPK
-446 EKDEKSNDENIS
+446 ENEKAEASDEKVVSSKNDESMMN
-458 EAKKDEVKVIDS
+458 KV
-470 EVNGSIVKKAIIN
+470 VVN
-483 GCAKGDLIE
+483 GCATGKLVK
-492 LSKVE
+492 LSE
-497 DKAFSS
+497 INDKAFSS
-503 GALGK
+503 GALGN
-508 GVGIVANTN
+508 GVGIIADNN
-517 SVVAPV
+517 LVVSPV
-523 NGEVVTV
+523 DGEVACV

-535 AFGIKTDDGVEIL
+535 AFGLKTESGVELL
-548 IHIGINTVELEGKH
+548 IHIGIDTVELEGKH
-562 FDLKVNQGDMVTVG
+562 FTTMVNQGDKVKLG
-576 QPLVEVDFEKVRE
+576 QPLVQVDFDKVKE
-589 EGYDPTI
+589 EGFDPTI

-601 NTADYLDVIPVKEDF
+601 NTQDYLDVIPVSKDV
-616 ITSEEECIT
+616 ISDKEECINI
-625 VVI
+625 VL

>member
-1 MKYKDFN
+1 MKYNDFN
-8 KKIIDLVGGKDNV
+8 KKIIDLVGGKDNI

-38 SKAKTEEIKNMD
+38 SKARTEEIKNMN
-50 GVVDVVSNDVAYQ
+50 GVVDVVSNEVAYQ
-63 IIVGTHVN
+63 IIVGTHVS

-85 ENDTSEKKVKK
+85 ESDNSEKKVKK
-96 NPVKA
+96 NPIKA

-127 SLLTLTGLVSAESPT
+127 SLLTLTGLISAESPT

-148 IRSAV
+148 IRSSI

-187 INGVEG
+187 INGVDG
-193 LSIFGISLPTTTYSN
+193 LSIFGIALPATTYAN

-223 QKFLKKIMPQFLH
+223 QKFLKKIMPQFLQ

-245 IICLPITLMFFGP
+245 LICLPVTLMFFGP
-258 MGAWIGNGMSYVCLF
+258 MGTWIGTGMSYVCIL
-273 LMDTLGNWS
+273 LMNTLGNWS

-295 MFGAGNFIIPIVVQF
+295 MLGAGNFIIPIVVQF
-310 HAEIGYDP
+310 HAELGYDP
-318 VFYAACTISDIA
+318 IFYAACTISDIA
-330 VAGAMVGYFLRAKNE
+330 VAGAMLGYFLRAKSE
-345 KQKQLFGTFGF
+345 KQKQLFGTFSF
-356 SALLGVTE
+356 SALMGVTE

-390 FAGITNVKTYAM
+390 FAGLANVKTYAM

-415 SDYKNF
+415 GDYRNF
-421 YSMIIAVVIGF
+421 YSMIIAVIIGF
-432 VAAAVAAYVLGIPK
+432 VASAVAAYLLGIPK
-446 EKDEKSNDENIS
+446 GKGE
-458 EAKKDEVKVIDS
+458 EVKSEKVDEDNKKEIDS
-470 EVNGSIVKKAIIN
+470 ESKDSIMNKVTIN
-483 GCAKGDLIE
+483 GCAKGELVE
-492 LSKVE
+492 LSKVN

-508 GVGIVANTN
+508 GVGIVANN
-517 SVVAPV
+517 SSVVAPA
-523 NGEVVTV
+523 NGEVTCV

-535 AFGIKTDDGVEIL
+535 AFGIKTDDGIEIL
-548 IHIGINTVELEGKH
+548 IHIGINTVELEGKY
-562 FDLKVNQGDMVTVG
+562 FDLKVNQGDKITVG
-576 QPLVEVDFEKVRE
+576 QPLVEVDFDKVKE

-601 NTADYLDVIPVKEDF
+601 NTQDYLDVIPTSKEN
-616 ITSEEECIT
+616 ITNEDECIK
-625 VVI
+625 VVL

>member
-8 KKIIDLVGGKDNV
+8 TKIIDLVGGKENV

-38 SKAKTEEIKNMD
+38 SKAKTEEIKKMD

-63 IIVGTHVN
+63 IIVGTHVS

-85 ENDTSEKKVKK
+85 EADFSENKVKK

-127 SLLTLTGLVSAESPT
+127 SLLSLTGIISAESPT
-142 YLLLDN
+142 YILLDN
-148 IRSAV
+148 IRSSV

-165 AKRLNASPYLA
+165 AKRLNASPFLA
-176 VALAAALLSEG
+176 VALAATLLSTG

-193 LSIFGISLPTTTYSN
+193 LSFFGIELPATTYSN

-223 QKFLKKIMPQFLH
+223 QKYLKKVLPKFLH

-258 MGAWIGNGMSYVCLF
+258 IGEWIGSAMRWVCMF
-273 LMDTLGNWS
+273 LMNTLGNWS
-282 VIALYAALQPFLI
+282 VIALYAAIQPFLI

-310 HAEIGYDP
+310 HAELGYDP
-318 VFYAACTISDIA
+318 IFYAACTISDIA
-330 VAGAMVGYFLRAKNE
+330 VAGAMLGYFLRAKNE
-345 KQKQLFGTFGF
+345 KQKQLFGTFSF
-356 SALLGVTE
+356 SALMGVTE

-372 KFRRPF
+372 KFRKLF
-378 IAVMIGGGLGGL
+378 LAVAIGGGLGGL
-390 FAGITNVKTYAM
+390 FAGIANVKTYAM

-415 SDYKNF
+415 NDYKNF
-421 YSMIIAVVIGF
+421 YSMIIAVIIGF
-432 VAAAVAAYVLGIPK
+432 VAAAVAAYFLGIPK
-446 EKDEKSNDENIS
+446 DSEKAETSDEKAVSSKNDDSMMN
-458 EAKKDEVKVIDS
+458 KV
-470 EVNGSIVKKAIIN
+470 VVN
-483 GCAKGDLIE
+483 GCATGKLVK
-492 LSKVE
+492 LSE
-497 DKAFSS
+497 INDKAFSS
-503 GALGK
+503 GALGN
-508 GVGIVANTN
+508 GVGIIADNN
-517 SVVAPV
+517 LVVSPV
-523 NGEVVTV
+523 DGEVACV

-535 AFGIKTDDGVEIL
+535 AFGLKTESGVELL
-548 IHIGINTVELEGKH
+548 IHIGIDTVELEGKH
-562 FDLKVNQGDMVTVG
+562 FTTMVKQGDKVKLG
-576 QPLVEVDFEKVRE
+576 QPLVQVDFDKVKE
-589 EGYDPTI
+589 EGFDPTI

-601 NTADYLDVIPVKEDF
+601 NTQDYLDVIPVSKDV
-616 ITSEEECIT
+616 ISDKEECINI
-625 VVI
+625 VL

>member
-8 KKIIDLVGGKDNV
+8 TKIIELVGGKDNV

-38 SKAKTEEIKNMD
+38 SKAKTEEIKKID

-63 IIVGTHVN
+63 IIVGTHVS

-85 ENDTSEKKVKK
+85 DADSSENKVKK

-127 SLLTLTGLVSAESPT
+127 SLLSLTGIISAESPT
-142 YLLLDN
+142 YILLDN
-148 IRSAV
+148 IRSSV

-165 AKRLNASPYLA
+165 AKRLNASPFLA
-176 VALAAALLSEG
+176 VALAATLLSTG

-193 LSIFGISLPTTTYSN
+193 LSFFGIALPTTTYSN

-223 QKFLKKIMPQFLH
+223 QKTLKKVLPKFLH

-258 MGAWIGNGMSYVCLF
+258 IGEWIGSAMSWVCMF
-273 LMDTLGNWS
+273 LMNTLGNWS
-282 VIALYAALQPFLI
+282 VIALYAAVQPFLI

-310 HAEIGYDP
+310 HAELGYDP
-318 VFYAACTISDIA
+318 IFYAACTISDIA
-330 VAGAMVGYFLRAKNE
+330 VAGAMLGYFLRAKNE
-345 KQKQLFGTFGF
+345 KQKQLFGTFSF
-356 SALLGVTE
+356 SALMGVTE

-372 KFRRPF
+372 KFRKLF
-378 IAVMIGGGLGGL
+378 LAVAIGGGLGGL
-390 FAGITNVKTYAM
+390 YAGIANVKTYAM

-415 SDYKNF
+415 NDYKNF
-421 YSMIIAVVIGF
+421 YSMIIAVIIGF
-432 VAAAVAAYVLGIPK
+432 VAAAVAAYFLGIPK
-446 EKDEKSNDENIS
+446 DSEKAEASDEKAVSSKSDDSIMN
-458 EAKKDEVKVIDS
+458 KV
-470 EVNGSIVKKAIIN
+470 VVN
-483 GCAKGDLIE
+483 GCATGKLVK
-492 LSKVE
+492 LSE
-497 DKAFSS
+497 INDKAFSS
-503 GALGK
+503 GALGS
-508 GVGIVANTN
+508 GVGIIADNN
-517 SVVAPV
+517 LVVAPV
-523 NGEVVTV
+523 DGEVACV

-535 AFGIKTDDGVEIL
+535 AFGLKTESGVELL
-548 IHIGINTVELEGKH
+548 IHIGIDTVELEGKH
-562 FDLKVNQGDMVTVG
+562 FTTMVNQGDKVKLG
-576 QPLVEVDFEKVRE
+576 QPLVQVDFDKIKE
-589 EGYDPTI
+589 EGFDPTI

-601 NTADYLDVIPVKEDF
+601 NTQDYLDVIPVSKDA
-616 ITSEEECIT
+616 ISDKEECINI
-625 VVI
+625 VL

>member
-1 MKYKDFN
+1 M
-8 KKIIDLVGGKDNV
+8 
-21 QAVVHCMTR
+21 
-30 LRFTLKDR
+30 DR
-38 SKAKTEEIKNMD
+38 K
-50 GVVDVVSNDVAYQ
+50 
-63 IIVGTHVN
+63 
-71 EVHSE
+71 
-76 LISMLGISG
+76 
-85 ENDTSEKKVKK
+85 
-96 NPVKA
+96 
-101 VLDLF
+101 
-106 SESMTPILEPIIAA
+106 
-120 GMLAGVL
+120 
-127 SLLTLTGLVSAESPT
+127 
-142 YLLLDN
+142 
-148 IRSAV
+148 
-153 FFFLPIFMAMSC
+153 
-165 AKRLNASPYLA
+165 
-176 VALAAALLSEG
+176 
-187 INGVEG
+187 
-193 LSIFGISLPTTTYSN
+193 
-208 SFIPIILA
+208 
-216 VWFMGYV
+216 W
-223 QKFLKKIMPQFLH
+223 
-236 YFLVPVFTL
+236 
-245 IICLPITLMFFGP
+245 
-258 MGAWIGNGMSYVCLF
+258 
-273 LMDTLGNWS
+273 
-282 VIALYAALQPFLI
+282 
-295 MFGAGNFIIPIVVQF
+295 
-310 HAEIGYDP
+310 YDP

-356 SALLGVTE
+356 SALMGVTE

-421 YSMIIAVVIGF
+421 YSMIIAVIIGF
-432 VAAAVAAYVLGIPK
+432 VAAAIAAYILGIPK
-446 EKDEKSNDENIS
+446 EKDEKSNDEKI
-458 EAKKDEVKVIDS
+458 AEVKAVDS
-470 EVNGSIVKKAIIN
+470 EVNGSIMKKTVIN

-492 LSKVE
+492 LAKVD

-517 SVVAPV
+517 SVVAPA

-576 QPLVEVDFEKVRE
+576 QPLVEVDFEKVKE

-601 NTADYLDVIPVKEDF
+601 NTADYLDVILVKEDF

-625 VVI
+625 VVL

>member
-1 MKYKDFN
+1 MKYKNFN
-8 KKIIDLVGGKDNV
+8 TKIIELVGGKDNV

-38 SKAKTEEIKNMD
+38 SKAKTEEIKKMD

-63 IIVGTHVN
+63 IIVGTHVS

-85 ENDTSEKKVKK
+85 EADSSENKVKK

-127 SLLTLTGLVSAESPT
+127 SLLSLTGIISAESPT
-142 YLLLDN
+142 YILLDN
-148 IRSAV
+148 IRSSV

-165 AKRLNASPYLA
+165 AKRLNASPFLA
-176 VALAAALLSEG
+176 VALAATLLSTG

-193 LSIFGISLPTTTYSN
+193 LSFFGIALPTTTYSN

-223 QKFLKKIMPQFLH
+223 QKSLKKVLPKFLH

-258 MGAWIGNGMSYVCLF
+258 IGEWIGSAMSWVCMF
-273 LMDTLGNWS
+273 LMNTLGNWS
-282 VIALYAALQPFLI
+282 VIALYAAVQPFLI

-310 HAEIGYDP
+310 HAELGYDP
-318 VFYAACTISDIA
+318 IFYAACTISDIA
-330 VAGAMVGYFLRAKNE
+330 VAGAMLGYFLRAKNE
-345 KQKQLFGTFGF
+345 KQKQLFGTFSF
-356 SALLGVTE
+356 SALMGVTE

-372 KFRRPF
+372 KFRKLF
-378 IAVMIGGGLGGL
+378 LAVAIGGGLGGL
-390 FAGITNVKTYAM
+390 FAGIANVKTYAM

-415 SDYKNF
+415 NDYKNF
-421 YSMIIAVVIGF
+421 YSMIIAVIIGF
-432 VAAAVAAYVLGIPK
+432 VAAAVAAYFLGIPK
-446 EKDEKSNDENIS
+446 ENEKAEASDEKVVSSKNDDSMMN
-458 EAKKDEVKVIDS
+458 KV
-470 EVNGSIVKKAIIN
+470 VVN
-483 GCAKGDLIE
+483 GCATGKLVK
-492 LSKVE
+492 LSE
-497 DKAFSS
+497 INDKAFSS
-503 GALGK
+503 GALGN
-508 GVGIVANTN
+508 GVGIIADNN
-517 SVVAPV
+517 LVVSPV
-523 NGEVVTV
+523 DGEVACV

-535 AFGIKTDDGVEIL
+535 AFGLKTESGVELL
-548 IHIGINTVELEGKH
+548 IHIGIDTVELEGKH
-562 FDLKVNQGDMVTVG
+562 FTTMVNQGDKVKLG
-576 QPLVEVDFEKVRE
+576 QPLVQVDFDKVKE
-589 EGYDPTI
+589 EGFDPTI

-601 NTADYLDVIPVKEDF
+601 NTQDYLDVIPVSKDV
-616 ITSEEECIT
+616 ISDKEECINI
-625 VVI
+625 VL

>member
-8 KKIIDLVGGKDNV
+8 TKIIELVGGKDNV

-38 SKAKTEEIKNMD
+38 SKAKTEEIKKMD

-63 IIVGTHVN
+63 IIVGTHVS

-85 ENDTSEKKVKK
+85 EANSSENKVKK
-96 NPVKA
+96 NPIKA

-127 SLLTLTGLVSAESPT
+127 SLLSLTGIISAESPT
-142 YLLLDN
+142 YILLDN
-148 IRSAV
+148 IRSSV

-165 AKRLNASPYLA
+165 AKRLNASPFLA
-176 VALAAALLSEG
+176 VALAATLLSTG

-193 LSIFGISLPTTTYSN
+193 LSFFGIALPTTTYSN

-223 QKFLKKIMPQFLH
+223 QKSLKKVLPKFLH

-258 MGAWIGNGMSYVCLF
+258 IGEWIGSAMSWVCMF
-273 LMDTLGNWS
+273 LMNTLGNWS
-282 VIALYAALQPFLI
+282 VIALYAAVQPFLI

-310 HAEIGYDP
+310 HAELGYDP
-318 VFYAACTISDIA
+318 IFYAACTISDIA
-330 VAGAMVGYFLRAKNE
+330 VAGAMLGYFLRAKNE
-345 KQKQLFGTFGF
+345 KQKQLFGTFSF
-356 SALLGVTE
+356 SALMGVTE

-372 KFRRPF
+372 KFRKLF
-378 IAVMIGGGLGGL
+378 LAVAIGGGLGGL
-390 FAGITNVKTYAM
+390 YAGIANVKTYAM

-408 LPSYIGN
+408 LPFYIGN
-415 SDYKNF
+415 NDYKNF
-421 YSMIIAVVIGF
+421 YSMIIAVIIGF
-432 VAAAVAAYVLGIPK
+432 VAAAVAAYFLGIPK
-446 EKDEKSNDENIS
+446 DSEKAETSDEKAVSSKSDDTMMN
-458 EAKKDEVKVIDS
+458 KV
-470 EVNGSIVKKAIIN
+470 VVN
-483 GCAKGDLIE
+483 GCATGKLVK
-492 LSKVE
+492 LSE
-497 DKAFSS
+497 INDKAFSS
-503 GALGK
+503 GALGS
-508 GVGIVANTN
+508 GVGIIADNN
-517 SVVAPV
+517 LVVAPV
-523 NGEVVTV
+523 DGEVVCV

-535 AFGIKTDDGVEIL
+535 AFGLKTESGVELL
-548 IHIGINTVELEGKH
+548 IHIGIDTVELEGKH
-562 FDLKVNQGDMVTVG
+562 FTTMVNQGDKVKIG
-576 QPLVEVDFEKVRE
+576 QPLVQVDFDKVKE
-589 EGYDPTI
+589 EGFDPTI

-601 NTADYLDVIPVKEDF
+601 NTQDYLDVIPVSKDV
-616 ITSEEECIT
+616 TSDKEECINI
-625 VVI
+625 VL

>member
-8 KKIIDLVGGKDNV
+8 TKIIELVGGKDNV

-38 SKAKTEEIKNMD
+38 SKAKTEEIKKMD

-63 IIVGTHVN
+63 IIVGTHVS

-85 ENDTSEKKVKK
+85 EANSSENKVKK
-96 NPVKA
+96 NPIKA

-127 SLLTLTGLVSAESPT
+127 SLLSLTGIISAESPT
-142 YLLLDN
+142 YILLDN
-148 IRSAV
+148 IRSSV

-165 AKRLNASPYLA
+165 AKRLNASPFLA
-176 VALAAALLSEG
+176 VALAATLLSTG

-193 LSIFGISLPTTTYSN
+193 LSFFGIALPTTTYSN

-223 QKFLKKIMPQFLH
+223 QKSLKKVLPKFLH

-258 MGAWIGNGMSYVCLF
+258 IGEWIGSAMSWVCMF
-273 LMDTLGNWS
+273 LMNTLGNWS
-282 VIALYAALQPFLI
+282 VIALYAAVQPFLI

-310 HAEIGYDP
+310 HAELGYDP
-318 VFYAACTISDIA
+318 IFYAACTISDIA
-330 VAGAMVGYFLRAKNE
+330 VAGAMLGYFLRAKNE
-345 KQKQLFGTFGF
+345 KQKQLFGTFSF
-356 SALLGVTE
+356 SALMGVTE

-372 KFRRPF
+372 KFRKLF
-378 IAVMIGGGLGGL
+378 LAVAIGGGLGGL
-390 FAGITNVKTYAM
+390 YAGIANVKTYAM

-415 SDYKNF
+415 NDYKNF
-421 YSMIIAVVIGF
+421 YSMIIAVIIGF
-432 VAAAVAAYVLGIPK
+432 VAAAVAAYFLGIPK
-446 EKDEKSNDENIS
+446 DSEKAETSDEKAVSSKSDDSMMN
-458 EAKKDEVKVIDS
+458 KV
-470 EVNGSIVKKAIIN
+470 VVN
-483 GCAKGDLIE
+483 GCATGKLVK
-492 LSKVE
+492 LSE
-497 DKAFSS
+497 INDKAFSS
-503 GALGK
+503 GALGS
-508 GVGIVANTN
+508 GVGIIADNN
-517 SVVAPV
+517 LVVAPV
-523 NGEVVTV
+523 DGEVVCV

-535 AFGIKTDDGVEIL
+535 AFGLKTESGVELL
-548 IHIGINTVELEGKH
+548 IHIGIDTVELEGKH
-562 FDLKVNQGDMVTVG
+562 FTTMVNQGDKVKIG
-576 QPLVEVDFEKVRE
+576 QPLVQVDFDKVKE
-589 EGYDPTI
+589 EGFDPTI

-601 NTADYLDVIPVKEDF
+601 NTQDYLDVIPVSKDV
-616 ITSEEECIT
+616 TSDKEECINI
-625 VVI
+625 VL

>member
-8 KKIIDLVGGKDNV
+8 TKIIELVGGKDNV

-38 SKAKTEEIKNMD
+38 SKAKTEEIKKMD

-63 IIVGTHVN
+63 IIVGTHVS

-85 ENDTSEKKVKK
+85 EANSSENKVKK
-96 NPVKA
+96 NPIKA

-127 SLLTLTGLVSAESPT
+127 SLLSLTGIISAESPT
-142 YLLLDN
+142 YILLDN
-148 IRSAV
+148 IRSSV

-165 AKRLNASPYLA
+165 AKRLNASPFLA
-176 VALAAALLSEG
+176 VALAATLLSTG

-193 LSIFGISLPTTTYSN
+193 LSFFGIALPTTTYSN

-223 QKFLKKIMPQFLH
+223 QKSLKKVLPKFLH

-258 MGAWIGNGMSYVCLF
+258 IGEWIGSAMSWVCMF
-273 LMDTLGNWS
+273 LMNTLGNWS
-282 VIALYAALQPFLI
+282 VIALYAAVQPFLI

-310 HAEIGYDP
+310 HAELGYDP
-318 VFYAACTISDIA
+318 IFYAACTISDIA
-330 VAGAMVGYFLRAKNE
+330 VAGAMLGYFLRAKNE
-345 KQKQLFGTFGF
+345 KQKQLFGTFSF
-356 SALLGVTE
+356 SALMGVTE

-372 KFRRPF
+372 KFRKLF
-378 IAVMIGGGLGGL
+378 LAVAIGGGLGGL
-390 FAGITNVKTYAM
+390 YAGIANVKTYAM

-415 SDYKNF
+415 NDYKNF
-421 YSMIIAVVIGF
+421 YSMIIAVIIGF
-432 VAAAVAAYVLGIPK
+432 VAAAVAAYFLGIPK
-446 EKDEKSNDENIS
+446 DSEKAETSDEKAVSSKSDDSMMN
-458 EAKKDEVKVIDS
+458 KV
-470 EVNGSIVKKAIIN
+470 VVN
-483 GCAKGDLIE
+483 GCATGKLVK
-492 LSKVE
+492 LSE
-497 DKAFSS
+497 INDKAFSS
-503 GALGK
+503 GALGS
-508 GVGIVANTN
+508 GVGIIADNN
-517 SVVAPV
+517 LVVAPV
-523 NGEVVTV
+523 DGEVVCV

-535 AFGIKTDDGVEIL
+535 AFGLKTESGVELL
-548 IHIGINTVELEGKH
+548 IHIGIDTVELEGKH
-562 FDLKVNQGDMVTVG
+562 FTTMVNQGDKVKLG
-576 QPLVEVDFEKVRE
+576 QPLVQVDFDKIKE
-589 EGYDPTI
+589 EGFDPTI

-601 NTADYLDVIPVKEDF
+601 NTQDYLDVIPVSKDV
-616 ITSEEECIT
+616 TSDKEECINI
-625 VVI
+625 VL

>member
-8 KKIIDLVGGKDNV
+8 TKIIELVGGKDNV

-38 SKAKTEEIKNMD
+38 SKAKTEEIKKMD

-63 IIVGTHVN
+63 IIVGTHVS

-85 ENDTSEKKVKK
+85 EANSSENKVKK
-96 NPVKA
+96 NPIKA

-127 SLLTLTGLVSAESPT
+127 SLLSLTGIISAESPT
-142 YLLLDN
+142 YILLDN
-148 IRSAV
+148 IRSSV

-165 AKRLNASPYLA
+165 AKRLNASPFLA
-176 VALAAALLSEG
+176 VALAATLLSTG

-193 LSIFGISLPTTTYSN
+193 LSFFGIALPTTTYSN

-223 QKFLKKIMPQFLH
+223 QKSLKKVLPKFLH

-258 MGAWIGNGMSYVCLF
+258 IGEWIGSAMSWVCMF
-273 LMDTLGNWS
+273 LMNTLGNWS
-282 VIALYAALQPFLI
+282 VIALYAAVQPFLI

-310 HAEIGYDP
+310 HAELGYDP
-318 VFYAACTISDIA
+318 IFYAACTISDIA
-330 VAGAMVGYFLRAKNE
+330 VAGAMLGYFLRAKNE
-345 KQKQLFGTFGF
+345 KQKQLFGTFSF
-356 SALLGVTE
+356 SALMGVTE

-372 KFRRPF
+372 KFRKLF
-378 IAVMIGGGLGGL
+378 LAVAIGGGLGGL
-390 FAGITNVKTYAM
+390 YAGIANVKTYAM

-415 SDYKNF
+415 NDYKNF
-421 YSMIIAVVIGF
+421 YSMIIAVIIGF
-432 VAAAVAAYVLGIPK
+432 VAAAVAAYFLGIPK
-446 EKDEKSNDENIS
+446 DSEKAETSDEKAVSSKSDDSMMN
-458 EAKKDEVKVIDS
+458 KV
-470 EVNGSIVKKAIIN
+470 VVN
-483 GCAKGDLIE
+483 GCATGKLVK
-492 LSKVE
+492 LSE
-497 DKAFSS
+497 INDKAFSS
-503 GALGK
+503 GALGN
-508 GVGIVANTN
+508 GVGIIADNN
-517 SVVAPV
+517 LVVSPV
-523 NGEVVTV
+523 DGEVVCV

-535 AFGIKTDDGVEIL
+535 AFGLKTESGVELL
-548 IHIGINTVELEGKH
+548 IHIGIDTVELEGKH
-562 FDLKVNQGDMVTVG
+562 FTTMVNQGDKVKIG
-576 QPLVEVDFEKVRE
+576 QPLVQVDFDKVKE
-589 EGYDPTI
+589 EGFDPTI

-601 NTADYLDVIPVKEDF
+601 NTQDYLDVIPVSKDV
-616 ITSEEECIT
+616 TSDKEECIN
-625 VVI
+625 IDL

>member
-8 KKIIDLVGGKDNV
+8 TKIIELVGGKDNV

-38 SKAKTEEIKNMD
+38 SKAKTEEIKKMD

-63 IIVGTHVN
+63 IIVGTHVS

-85 ENDTSEKKVKK
+85 EANSSENKVKK
-96 NPVKA
+96 NPIKA

-127 SLLTLTGLVSAESPT
+127 SLLSLTGIISAESPT
-142 YLLLDN
+142 YILLDN
-148 IRSAV
+148 IRSSV

-165 AKRLNASPYLA
+165 AKRLNASPFLA
-176 VALAAALLSEG
+176 VALAATLLSTG

-193 LSIFGISLPTTTYSN
+193 LSFFGIALPTTTYSN

-223 QKFLKKIMPQFLH
+223 QKTLKKVLPKFLH

-258 MGAWIGNGMSYVCLF
+258 IGEWIGSAMSWVCMF
-273 LMDTLGNWS
+273 LMNTLGNWS
-282 VIALYAALQPFLI
+282 VIALYAAVQPFLI

-310 HAEIGYDP
+310 HAELGYDP
-318 VFYAACTISDIA
+318 IFYAACTISDIA
-330 VAGAMVGYFLRAKNE
+330 VAGAMLGYFLRAKNE
-345 KQKQLFGTFGF
+345 KQKQLFGTFSF
-356 SALLGVTE
+356 SALMGVTE

-372 KFRRPF
+372 KFRKLF
-378 IAVMIGGGLGGL
+378 LAVAIGGGLGGL
-390 FAGITNVKTYAM
+390 YAGIANVKTYAM

-415 SDYKNF
+415 NDYKNF
-421 YSMIIAVVIGF
+421 YSMIIAVIIGF
-432 VAAAVAAYVLGIPK
+432 VAAAVAVYFLGIPK
-446 EKDEKSNDENIS
+446 DSEKAETSDEKAVSSKSDDSMMN
-458 EAKKDEVKVIDS
+458 KV
-470 EVNGSIVKKAIIN
+470 VVN
-483 GCAKGDLIE
+483 GCATGKLVK
-492 LSKVE
+492 LSE
-497 DKAFSS
+497 INDKAFSS
-503 GALGK
+503 GALGS
-508 GVGIVANTN
+508 GVGIIADNN
-517 SVVAPV
+517 LVVAPV
-523 NGEVVTV
+523 DGEVACV

-535 AFGIKTDDGVEIL
+535 AFGLKTESGVELL
-548 IHIGINTVELEGKH
+548 IHIGIDTVELEGKH
-562 FDLKVNQGDMVTVG
+562 FTTMVNQGDKVKLG
-576 QPLVEVDFEKVRE
+576 QPLVQVDFDKIKE
-589 EGYDPTI
+589 EGFDPTI

-601 NTADYLDVIPVKEDF
+601 NTQDYLDVIPVSKDV
-616 ITSEEECIT
+616 TSDKEECINI
-625 VVI
+625 VL

>member
-8 KKIIDLVGGKDNV
+8 TKIIELVGGKDNV

-38 SKAKTEEIKNMD
+38 SKAKTEEIKKMD

-63 IIVGTHVN
+63 IIVGTHVS

-85 ENDTSEKKVKK
+85 EANSSENKVKK
-96 NPVKA
+96 NPIKA

-127 SLLTLTGLVSAESPT
+127 SLLSLTGIISAESPT
-142 YLLLDN
+142 YILLDN
-148 IRSAV
+148 IRSSV

-165 AKRLNASPYLA
+165 AKRLNASPFLA
-176 VALAAALLSEG
+176 VALAATLLSTG

-193 LSIFGISLPTTTYSN
+193 LSFFGIALPTTTYSN

-223 QKFLKKIMPQFLH
+223 QKSLKKVLPKFLH

-258 MGAWIGNGMSYVCLF
+258 IGEWIGSAMSWVCMF
-273 LMDTLGNWS
+273 LMNTLGNWS
-282 VIALYAALQPFLI
+282 VIALYAAVQPFLI

-310 HAEIGYDP
+310 HAELGYDP
-318 VFYAACTISDIA
+318 IFYAACTISDIA
-330 VAGAMVGYFLRAKNE
+330 VAGAMLGYFLRAKNE
-345 KQKQLFGTFGF
+345 KQKQLFGTFSF
-356 SALLGVTE
+356 SALMGVTE

-372 KFRRPF
+372 KFRKLF
-378 IAVMIGGGLGGL
+378 LAVAIGGGLGGL
-390 FAGITNVKTYAM
+390 YAGIANVKTYAM

-415 SDYKNF
+415 NDYKNF
-421 YSMIIAVVIGF
+421 YSMIIAVIIGF
-432 VAAAVAAYVLGIPK
+432 VAAAVAAYFLGIPK
-446 EKDEKSNDENIS
+446 DSEKAETSDEKAVSSKSDDSMMN
-458 EAKKDEVKVIDS
+458 KV
-470 EVNGSIVKKAIIN
+470 VVN
-483 GCAKGDLIE
+483 GCATGKLVK
-492 LSKVE
+492 LSE
-497 DKAFSS
+497 INDKAFSS
-503 GALGK
+503 GALGS
-508 GVGIVANTN
+508 GVGIIADNN
-517 SVVAPV
+517 LVVAPV
-523 NGEVVTV
+523 DGEVICV

-535 AFGIKTDDGVEIL
+535 AFGLKTESGVELL
-548 IHIGINTVELEGKH
+548 IHIGIDTVELEGKH
-562 FDLKVNQGDMVTVG
+562 FTTMVNQGDKVKIG
-576 QPLVEVDFEKVRE
+576 QPLVQVDFDKVKE
-589 EGYDPTI
+589 EGFDPTI

-601 NTADYLDVIPVKEDF
+601 NTQDYLDVIPVSKDV
-616 ITSEEECIT
+616 TSDKEECINI
-625 VVI
+625 VL

>member
-8 KKIIDLVGGKDNV
+8 TKIIDLVGGKNNI

-38 SKAKTEEIKNMD
+38 NIAKTEEIKNMD

-63 IIVGTHVN
+63 IIIGTHVS

-85 ENDTSEKKVKK
+85 EALEGEKKVKK
-96 NPVKA
+96 NPLKA
-101 VLDLF
+101 VLDLL

-127 SLLTLTGLVSAESPT
+127 SLLTLTGLISAESPT
-142 YLLLDN
+142 YMVLDN
-148 IRSAV
+148 IRSAI

-176 VALAAALLSEG
+176 VALAATLLSAG
-187 INGVEG
+187 IDGVEG
-193 LSIFGISLPTTTYSN
+193 LSIFGISLPATTYSN
-208 SFIPIILA
+208 SFIPIIIA

-223 QKFLKKIMPQFLH
+223 QKGLKKVVPQFLQ
-236 YFLVPVFTL
+236 YFLVPVLTL
-245 IICLPITLMFFGP
+245 LVCLPITLMFFGP
-258 MGAWIGNGMSYVCLF
+258 LGTWLGNGMSFVCTF
-273 LMDTLGNWS
+273 LMDTLGNWA
-282 VIALYAALQPFLI
+282 VIAFYAAVQPFLI

-310 HAEIGYDP
+310 HAELGYDP
-318 VFYAACTISDIA
+318 IFYAACTISDIA
-330 VAGAMVGYFLRAKNE
+330 VAGAMLGYFLRTKKE
-345 KQKQLFGTFGF
+345 KQRQLFGTFSF
-356 SALLGVTE
+356 SALMGVTE

-390 FAGITNVKTYAM
+390 FAGIMNVKTYAM

-415 SDYKNF
+415 NDYKNF

-432 VAAAVAAYVLGIPK
+432 VAAAVSSYLLGIPK
-446 EKDEKSNDENIS
+446 EDNEPEVSDKSLLN
-458 EAKKDEVKVIDS
+458 KV
-470 EVNGSIVKKAIIN
+470 SINACADGAIV
-483 GCAKGDLIE
+483 D
-492 LSKVE
+492 LSKVN

-508 GVGIVANTN
+508 GVGIVANSKT
-517 SVVAPV
+517 VVAPIE
-523 NGEVVTV
+523 GELTCV

-535 AFGIKTDDGVEIL
+535 AFGIKGENGVEVL
-548 IHIGINTVELEGKH
+548 VHIGINTVELDGKY
-562 FDLKVNQGDMVTVG
+562 FELKVNQGDKVSLG
-576 QPLVEVDFEKVRE
+576 QPLVDVDFNKIKEV
-589 EGYDPTI
+589 GYDTTI

-601 NTADYLDVIPVKEDF
+601 NSHEFLDVIPSKEDF
-616 ITSEEECIT
+616 ITNKDECIK
-625 VVI
+625 VLL

>member
-8 KKIIDLVGGKDNV
+8 TKIIELVGGKDNV

-38 SKAKTEEIKNMD
+38 SKAKTEEIKKMD

-63 IIVGTHVN
+63 IIVGTHVS

-85 ENDTSEKKVKK
+85 EANSSENKVKK
-96 NPVKA
+96 NPIKA

-127 SLLTLTGLVSAESPT
+127 SLLSLTGIISAESPT
-142 YLLLDN
+142 YILLDN
-148 IRSAV
+148 IRSSV

-165 AKRLNASPYLA
+165 AKRLNASPFLA
-176 VALAAALLSEG
+176 VALAATLLSTG

-193 LSIFGISLPTTTYSN
+193 LSFFGIALPTTTYSN

-223 QKFLKKIMPQFLH
+223 QKSLKKVLPKFLH

-258 MGAWIGNGMSYVCLF
+258 IGEWIGSAMSWVCMF
-273 LMDTLGNWS
+273 LMNTLGNWS
-282 VIALYAALQPFLI
+282 VIALYAAVQPFLI

-310 HAEIGYDP
+310 HAELGYDP
-318 VFYAACTISDIA
+318 IFYAACTISDIA
-330 VAGAMVGYFLRAKNE
+330 VAGAMLGYFLRAKNE
-345 KQKQLFGTFGF
+345 KQKQLFGTFSF
-356 SALLGVTE
+356 SALMGVTE

-372 KFRRPF
+372 KFRKLF
-378 IAVMIGGGLGGL
+378 LAVAIGGGLGGL
-390 FAGITNVKTYAM
+390 YAGIANVKTYAM

-415 SDYKNF
+415 NDYKNF
-421 YSMIIAVVIGF
+421 YSMIIAVIIGF
-432 VAAAVAAYVLGIPK
+432 VAAVAAYFLGIPK
-446 EKDEKSNDENIS
+446 DSEKAETSDEKAVSSKSDDSMMN
-458 EAKKDEVKVIDS
+458 KV
-470 EVNGSIVKKAIIN
+470 VVN
-483 GCAKGDLIE
+483 GCATGKLVK
-492 LSKVE
+492 LSE
-497 DKAFSS
+497 INDKAFSS
-503 GALGK
+503 GALGN
-508 GVGIVANTN
+508 GVGIIADNN
-517 SVVAPV
+517 LVVSPV
-523 NGEVVTV
+523 DGEVVCV

-535 AFGIKTDDGVEIL
+535 AFGLKTESGVELL
-548 IHIGINTVELEGKH
+548 IHIGIDTVELEGKH
-562 FDLKVNQGDMVTVG
+562 FTTMVNQGDKVKIG
-576 QPLVEVDFEKVRE
+576 QPLVQVDFDKVKE
-589 EGYDPTI
+589 EGFDPTI

-601 NTADYLDVIPVKEDF
+601 NTQDYLDVIPVSKDV
-616 ITSEEECIT
+616 TSDKEECINI
-625 VVI
+625 VL

>member
-8 KKIIDLVGGKDNV
+8 TKIIELVGGKDNV

-38 SKAKTEEIKNMD
+38 SKAKTEEIKKMD

-63 IIVGTHVN
+63 IIVGTHVS

-85 ENDTSEKKVKK
+85 EANSSENKVKK
-96 NPVKA
+96 NPIKA

-106 SESMTPILEPIIAA
+106 SESMTPILEPIIDA

-127 SLLTLTGLVSAESPT
+127 SLLSLTGIISAESPT
-142 YLLLDN
+142 YILLDN
-148 IRSAV
+148 IRSSV

-165 AKRLNASPYLA
+165 AKRLNASPFLA
-176 VALAAALLSEG
+176 VALAATLLSTG

-193 LSIFGISLPTTTYSN
+193 LSFFGIALPTTTYSN

-223 QKFLKKIMPQFLH
+223 QKSLKKVLPKFLH

-258 MGAWIGNGMSYVCLF
+258 IGEWIGSAMSWVCMF
-273 LMDTLGNWS
+273 LMNTLGNWS
-282 VIALYAALQPFLI
+282 VIALYAAVQPFLI

-310 HAEIGYDP
+310 HAELGYDP
-318 VFYAACTISDIA
+318 IFYAACTISDIA
-330 VAGAMVGYFLRAKNE
+330 VAGAMLGYFLRAKNE
-345 KQKQLFGTFGF
+345 KQKQLFGTFSF
-356 SALLGVTE
+356 SALMGVTE

-372 KFRRPF
+372 KFRKLF
-378 IAVMIGGGLGGL
+378 LAVAIGGGLGGL
-390 FAGITNVKTYAM
+390 YAGIANVKTYAM

-415 SDYKNF
+415 NDYKNF
-421 YSMIIAVVIGF
+421 YSMIIAVIIGF
-432 VAAAVAAYVLGIPK
+432 VAAAVAAYFLGIPK
-446 EKDEKSNDENIS
+446 DSEKAEASDEKAVSSKSDDSIMN
-458 EAKKDEVKVIDS
+458 KV
-470 EVNGSIVKKAIIN
+470 VVN
-483 GCAKGDLIE
+483 GCATGKLVK
-492 LSKVE
+492 LSE
-497 DKAFSS
+497 INDKAFSS
-503 GALGK
+503 GALGS
-508 GVGIVANTN
+508 GVGIIADNN
-517 SVVAPV
+517 LVVAPV
-523 NGEVVTV
+523 DGEVICV

-535 AFGIKTDDGVEIL
+535 AFGLKTESGVELL
-548 IHIGINTVELEGKH
+548 IHIGIDTVELEGKH
-562 FDLKVNQGDMVTVG
+562 FTTMVNQGDKVKIG
-576 QPLVEVDFEKVRE
+576 QPLVQVDFDKVKE
-589 EGYDPTI
+589 EGFDPTI

-601 NTADYLDVIPVKEDF
+601 NTQDYLDVIPVSKDV
-616 ITSEEECIT
+616 ISDKEECIKI
-625 VVI
+625 VL

>member
-8 KKIIDLVGGKDNV
+8 TKIIELVGGKDNV

-38 SKAKTEEIKNMD
+38 SKAKTEEIKKID

-63 IIVGTHVN
+63 IIVGTHVS

-85 ENDTSEKKVKK
+85 EADSSENKVKK

-127 SLLTLTGLVSAESPT
+127 SLLSLTGIISAESPT
-142 YLLLDN
+142 YILLDN
-148 IRSAV
+148 IRSSV

-165 AKRLNASPYLA
+165 AKRLNASPFLA
-176 VALAAALLSEG
+176 VALAATLLSTG

-193 LSIFGISLPTTTYSN
+193 LSFFGIALPTTTYSN

-223 QKFLKKIMPQFLH
+223 QKTLKKVLPKFLH

-258 MGAWIGNGMSYVCLF
+258 IGEWIGSAMSWVCMF
-273 LMDTLGNWS
+273 LMNTLGNWS
-282 VIALYAALQPFLI
+282 VIALYAAVQPFLI

-310 HAEIGYDP
+310 HAELGYDP
-318 VFYAACTISDIA
+318 IFYAACTISDIA
-330 VAGAMVGYFLRAKNE
+330 VAGAMLGYFLRAKNE
-345 KQKQLFGTFGF
+345 KQKQLFGTFSF
-356 SALLGVTE
+356 SALMGVTE

-372 KFRRPF
+372 KFRKLF
-378 IAVMIGGGLGGL
+378 LAVAIGGGLGGL
-390 FAGITNVKTYAM
+390 YAGIANVKTYAM

-415 SDYKNF
+415 NDYKNF
-421 YSMIIAVVIGF
+421 YSMIIAVIIGF
-432 VAAAVAAYVLGIPK
+432 VAAAVAAYFLGIPK
-446 EKDEKSNDENIS
+446 DSEKAEASDEKAVSSKSDDSIMN
-458 EAKKDEVKVIDS
+458 KV
-470 EVNGSIVKKAIIN
+470 VVN
-483 GCAKGDLIE
+483 GCATGKLVK
-492 LSKVE
+492 LSE
-497 DKAFSS
+497 INDKAFSS
-503 GALGK
+503 GALGS
-508 GVGIVANTN
+508 GVGIIADNN
-517 SVVAPV
+517 LVVSPV
-523 NGEVVTV
+523 DGEVACV

-535 AFGIKTDDGVEIL
+535 AFGLKTESGVELL
-548 IHIGINTVELEGKH
+548 IHIGIDTVELEGKH
-562 FDLKVNQGDMVTVG
+562 FTTMVNQGDKVKIG
-576 QPLVEVDFEKVRE
+576 QPLVQVDFDKVKE
-589 EGYDPTI
+589 EGFDPTI

-601 NTADYLDVIPVKEDF
+601 NTQDYLDVIPVSKDA
-616 ITSEEECIT
+616 ISDKEECINI
-625 VVI
+625 VL

>member
-8 KKIIDLVGGKDNV
+8 TKIIELVGGKDNV

-38 SKAKTEEIKNMD
+38 SKAKTEEIKKMD

-63 IIVGTHVN
+63 IIVGTHVS

-85 ENDTSEKKVKK
+85 EANSSENKVKK
-96 NPVKA
+96 NPIKA

-127 SLLTLTGLVSAESPT
+127 SLLSLTGIISAESPT
-142 YLLLDN
+142 YILLDN
-148 IRSAV
+148 IRSSV

-165 AKRLNASPYLA
+165 AKRLNASPFLA
-176 VALAAALLSEG
+176 VALAATLLSTG

-193 LSIFGISLPTTTYSN
+193 LSFFGIALPTTTYSN

-223 QKFLKKIMPQFLH
+223 QKSLKKVLPKFLH

-258 MGAWIGNGMSYVCLF
+258 IGEWIGSAMSWVCMF
-273 LMDTLGNWS
+273 LMNTLGNWS
-282 VIALYAALQPFLI
+282 VIALYAAVQPFLI

-310 HAEIGYDP
+310 HAELGYDP
-318 VFYAACTISDIA
+318 IFYAACTISDIA
-330 VAGAMVGYFLRAKNE
+330 VAGAMLGYFLRAKNE
-345 KQKQLFGTFGF
+345 KQKQLFGTFSF
-356 SALLGVTE
+356 SALMGVTE

-372 KFRRPF
+372 KFRKLF
-378 IAVMIGGGLGGL
+378 LAVAIGGGLGGL
-390 FAGITNVKTYAM
+390 YAGIANVKTYAM

-415 SDYKNF
+415 NDYKNF
-421 YSMIIAVVIGF
+421 YSMIIAVIIGF
-432 VAAAVAAYVLGIPK
+432 VAAAVAAYFLGIPK
-446 EKDEKSNDENIS
+446 DSEKAETSDEKAVSSKSDDSMMN
-458 EAKKDEVKVIDS
+458 KV
-470 EVNGSIVKKAIIN
+470 VVN
-483 GCAKGDLIE
+483 GCATGKLVK
-492 LSKVE
+492 LSE
-497 DKAFSS
+497 INDKAFSS
-503 GALGK
+503 GALGS
-508 GVGIVANTN
+508 GVGIIADNN
-517 SVVAPV
+517 LVVAPV
-523 NGEVVTV
+523 DGEVVCV

-535 AFGIKTDDGVEIL
+535 AFGLKTESGVELL
-548 IHIGINTVELEGKH
+548 IHIGIDTVELEGKH
-562 FDLKVNQGDMVTVG
+562 FTTMVNQVKIG
-576 QPLVEVDFEKVRE
+576 QPLVQVDFDKVKE
-589 EGYDPTI
+589 EGFDPTI

-601 NTADYLDVIPVKEDF
+601 NTQDYLDVIPVSKDV
-616 ITSEEECIT
+616 TSDKEECINI
-625 VVI
+625 VL

>member
-8 KKIIDLVGGKDNV
+8 TKIIELVGGKDNV

-38 SKAKTEEIKNMD
+38 SKAKTEEIKKMD

-63 IIVGTHVN
+63 IIVGTHVS

-85 ENDTSEKKVKK
+85 EADSSENKVKK

-127 SLLTLTGLVSAESPT
+127 SLLSLTGIISAESPT
-142 YLLLDN
+142 YILLDN
-148 IRSAV
+148 IRSSV

-165 AKRLNASPYLA
+165 AKRLNASPFLA
-176 VALAAALLSEG
+176 VALAATLLSTG

-193 LSIFGISLPTTTYSN
+193 LSFFGIALPTTTYSN

-223 QKFLKKIMPQFLH
+223 QKSLKKVLPKFLH

-258 MGAWIGNGMSYVCLF
+258 IGEWIGSAMSWVCMF
-273 LMDTLGNWS
+273 LMNTLGNWS
-282 VIALYAALQPFLI
+282 VIALYAAVQPFLI

-310 HAEIGYDP
+310 HAELGYDP
-318 VFYAACTISDIA
+318 IFYAACTISDIA
-330 VAGAMVGYFLRAKNE
+330 VAGAMLGYFLRAKNE
-345 KQKQLFGTFGF
+345 KQKQLFGTFSF
-356 SALLGVTE
+356 SALMGVTE

-372 KFRRPF
+372 KFRKLF
-378 IAVMIGGGLGGL
+378 LAVAIGGGLGGL
-390 FAGITNVKTYAM
+390 YAGIANVKTYAM

-415 SDYKNF
+415 NDYKNF
-421 YSMIIAVVIGF
+421 YSMIIAVIIGF
-432 VAAAVAAYVLGIPK
+432 VAAAVAAYFLGIPK
-446 EKDEKSNDENIS
+446 DSEKAETSDEKAVSSKSDDSMMN
-458 EAKKDEVKVIDS
+458 KV
-470 EVNGSIVKKAIIN
+470 VVN
-483 GCAKGDLIE
+483 GCATGKLVK
-492 LSKVE
+492 LSE
-497 DKAFSS
+497 INDKAFSS
-503 GALGK
+503 GALGS
-508 GVGIVANTN
+508 GVGIIADNN
-517 SVVAPV
+517 LVVAPV
-523 NGEVVTV
+523 DGEVVCV

-535 AFGIKTDDGVEIL
+535 AFGLKTESGVELL
-548 IHIGINTVELEGKH
+548 IHIGIDTVELEGKH
-562 FDLKVNQGDMVTVG
+562 FTTMVNQGDKVKIG
-576 QPLVEVDFEKVRE
+576 QPLVQVDFDKVKE
-589 EGYDPTI
+589 EGFDPTI

-601 NTADYLDVIPVKEDF
+601 NTQDYLDVIPVSKDV
-616 ITSEEECIT
+616 TSDKEECINI
-625 VVI
+625 VL